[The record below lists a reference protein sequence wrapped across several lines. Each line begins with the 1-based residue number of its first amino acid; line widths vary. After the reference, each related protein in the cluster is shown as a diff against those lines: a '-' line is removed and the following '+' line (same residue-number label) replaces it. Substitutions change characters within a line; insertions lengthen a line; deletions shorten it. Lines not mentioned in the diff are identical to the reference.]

1 MPQDK
6 PLQYF
11 VVRSPFAQLLV
22 TGVKTFEFRTNAK
35 IFANKR
41 LAIAVSKFDGSEEDF
56 DKQIAYWEKQLS
68 KSFKKKP
75 AAEQDFAR
83 AEFERAC
90 DKARKLIA
98 KTNGSGKIIGEVLT
112 GDMDVF
118 DGEYGIHILEFKL
131 WQESEWLDSP
141 GGLGIRYM
149 PGVERPESN
158 APKINLSNAYK
169 STFIRILDE
178 YRNESL
184 SERDKGN
191 KFELL
196 MLRYLKTDPIYANTL
211 SEVWLWNDF
220 FAKDQFG
227 GKDVGIDLVAETTGG
242 SFWAIQCKCY
252 KADAKIDKPA
262 VDTFL
267 ATSGKTFK
275 DRDGNKVRFAFR
287 LWLDTTEQ
295 GFNREALNSLEN
307 QDPEFHRIGLLELE
321 NAMVDWERLNK
332 GSSGENAQVKKKS
345 PRDHQKEAIAKVHEY
360 FKDESHDRG
369 KLIMACGTGKTY
381 TSLCIAEK
389 ETDSKGTILFLV
401 PSIALLGQT
410 LREWT
415 ADAKQPIKPICICSD
430 SGVSKMSRKNE
441 NEGDGYSVTDLALP
455 ASTNVSTIVK
465 QLELA
470 QYKKGGMTVVFSTY
484 QSIDVIS
491 KAQKKLG
498 DKSVFDMIICDE
510 AHRTTGATLMGAEES
525 NFVKV
530 HDNNF
535 LRAKKRIY
543 MTATPRLF
551 SESSKKKAEE
561 GSVEICSMDDPK
573 LYGEEMYRIGF
584 GEAVEKQLLSDY
596 KVLVLTIDPMAMT
609 ESLQMSLANDSGEVL
624 SDDQAKLI
632 GCFNALSKITLV
644 DDHQL
649 KETDPTPMKRAVA
662 FSQNIKVSKEIRDL
676 INELED
682 SYYEALKPEAKK
694 QTVRVEA
701 MHIDGSMGAS
711 TRDELLAWLKAD
723 VEDGQCRILNN
734 VRCLS
739 EGVDVPSLDAVLFLS
754 ARDSEVDVVQS
765 VGRVMRTAPSK
776 KYGYIIIPVIVPASE
791 KAEDALNN
799 NERFKVVWKIL
810 NALRAHD
817 DRFNAMVNKIQFN
830 TRERGKSVTD
840 NRIGISDGINHGQT
854 DTENLDPA
862 KREKQKEL
870 QDQLELKFQELQ
882 GAIYAKMVEKVGS
895 RRYWEDWANDVADI
909 AKRHEDR
916 IRKLIAVD
924 GKPKVQFDKFLVALK
939 KNLNP
944 GVNEEQAI
952 EMLSQHLITK
962 PVFEALFEDYDFA
975 KNNPV
980 SRALQRVIN
989 VVESTTDDVDKRS
1002 LENFYKSVKLRAEG
1016 VESAEGKQK
1025 IIIELYD
1032 KFFKSALPKTVEKLG
1047 IVYTPVECVDFILH
1061 SVNDV
1066 LRQEFGR
1073 KLSDENVNIIDPF
1086 TGTGTFITRLIQSG
1100 LIGKKDLE
1108 RKFKKELK
1116 ANEIVLL
1123 AYYIASVNIENAY
1136 HDVMGSEEY
1145 TPFEGICLTDSFQLG
1160 EKVDQ
1165 EDCGEDIF
1173 PVNGPRARAQKRVPI
1188 QVVIGNPPYSV
1199 GQKSAND
1206 NAQNQKYPDL
1216 DARVDIKYAQ
1226 ESTATN
1232 KNSLYDSYIKAFRW
1246 ATDRLDPK
1254 NGGVIG
1260 FITNGSWIDGNAT
1273 DGFRKSLEKE
1283 FSKIFVFNLRGN
1295 QRTSGELSRKEGGKI
1310 FGSGSRTPVSIT
1322 ILVKHPIGY
1331 RQNISSTRHPERSEG
1346 SSDVSKKALDS
1357 SALPQNDVKNKA
1369 VIKYYDIGD
1378 YLSREQKLKIIH
1390 DAESITH
1397 LQMETLHPNEHGD
1410 WINQRNESF
1419 GKWTPIE
1426 PEKKFDEKSKSWF
1439 VINSN
1444 GAKTQRDSWSYGSSE
1459 ENVNLIAKTSIN
1471 YYNDT
1476 LKLIQNGSVSEP
1488 NFNTKKISWTR
1499 AVLDDLKRKKKYN
1512 FNDAEIRKALYR
1524 PFFKQKMLWYAPLVE
1539 MRYRISSLYPD
1550 CDLGNYVILVNMN
1563 SSHGVT
1569 PLITDCLPDL
1579 HSNGDA
1585 QCFPLYYYEKLD
1597 STDMFASK
1605 DKYVRKD
1612 AVSDYILKQART
1624 QYSDPK
1630 IRKEDIFYYVYG
1642 FLHCE
1647 EYRTEF
1653 AADLKK
1659 MLPRIPLVDTADE
1672 FWAFSKAGRKFA
1684 DIHLNYETAEPY
1696 RCLIVSSKSTSADL
1710 PLFGLAAGENRAFF
1724 SAEAPE
1730 TLYKVRQMRFAKKQ
1744 VKAANGKMKTEDD
1757 KTRIVYND
1765 KITIAKIPLEAY
1777 EYVVNGKSA
1786 IEWIMERYAITTDKA
1801 SGIVNDP
1808 NDWAL
1813 EHNDPKYIF
1822 NLVLRIITVSL
1833 ETMKIVK
1840 SLPKVKF

>member
-11 VVRSPFAQLLV
+11 VVRSPFAQLLL
-22 TGVKTFEFRTNAK
+22 TGVKLFEFRTNAK
-35 IFANKR
+35 TFANKR
-41 LAIAVSKFDGSEEDF
+41 LAVAVSKSTGSEDQLEADITYRGKKF
-56 DKQIAYWEKQLS
+56 EKS
-68 KSFKKKP
+68 IKHKSP
-75 AAEQDFAR
+75 AEQADARLDF
-83 AEFERAC
+83 EKSC
-90 DKARKLIA
+90 KKARNLFA
-98 KTNGSGKIIGEVLT
+98 KTNANGMIIGEVLT
-112 GDMDVF
+112 GDAGEF
-118 DGEYGIHILEFKL
+118 DGDFGVDILEFKL
-131 WQESEWLDSP
+131 WPESDWVASP
-141 GGLGIRYM
+141 GGLGLRYM
-149 PGVERPESN
+149 PGVNQPASEPM
-158 APKINLSNAYK
+158 IDFSNAYK
-169 STFIRILDE
+169 SIFTRILDK
-178 YRNESL
+178 YRAESA
-184 SERDKGN
+184 SEREKGN

-196 MLRYLKTDPIYANTL
+196 MQRYLQTDPIYANTL
-211 SEVWLWNDF
+211 SNVWLWNDF

-242 SFWAIQCKCY
+242 YFWAIQCKCY
-252 KADAKIDKPA
+252 KADAVIDKPA

-275 DRDGNKVRFAFR
+275 DREGNKVRFAYR
-287 LWLDTTEQ
+287 LWLDTTEH

-307 QDPEFHRIGLLELE
+307 QDPEFHRVGLLELE
-321 NAMVDWERLNK
+321 NAMVDWDRLDK

-360 FKDESHDRG
+360 FKDESHERG

-415 ADAKQPIKPICICSD
+415 ADAQEPIKPICICSD
-430 SGVSKMSRKNE
+430 TGVSKKVRANGE
-441 NEGDGYSVTDLALP
+441 NEGDGYSVTSLALP
-455 ASTNVSTIVK
+455 ASTDVNSIVK
-465 QLELA
+465 QLEIA
-470 QYKKGGMTVVFSTY
+470 RYKKGGMTVVFSTY

-491 KAQKKLG
+491 KAQKKIG
-498 DKSVFDMIICDE
+498 ADFQFDMIICDE
-510 AHRTTGATLMGAEES
+510 AHRTTGATVFGAEES

-530 HDNNF
+530 HNSDF

-543 MTATPRLF
+543 MTATPRLY

-561 GSVEICSMDDPK
+561 GAVEICSMDDPK

-596 KVLVLTIDPMAMT
+596 KVLVLTIDPLAMT
-609 ESLQMSLANDSGEVL
+609 ESLQLSLATQTGEIL
-624 SDDQAKLI
+624 SEDDAKLI

-644 DDHQL
+644 DDRQL
-649 KETDPTPMKRAVA
+649 KDIDPQPMKRAVA
-662 FSQNIKVSKEIRDL
+662 FSQNIKVSKEIVSQINDL
-676 INELED
+676 KD
-682 SYYEALKPEAKK
+682 SYYDALKPEAQKDS
-694 QTVRVEA
+694 VRVSA
-701 MHIDGSMGAS
+701 MHIDGGMGA
-711 TRDELLAWLKAD
+711 TQREERLAWLKAD
-723 VEDGQCRILNN
+723 IEDGECRILNN

-765 VGRVMRTAPSK
+765 VGRVMRTAPGK

-799 NERFKVVWKIL
+799 NDRFRVVWKIL

-817 DRFNAMVNKIQFN
+817 DRFNAMVNKIQFYTPRN
-830 TRERGKSVTD
+830 GKSP
-840 NRIGISDGINHGQT
+840 SDGHIGVSSGLPGS
-854 DTENLDPA
+854 DI
-862 KREKQKEL
+862 EKLPPEQQKIQREL
-870 QDQLELKFQELQ
+870 QDQIEMRFQELQ
-882 GAIYAKMVEKVGS
+882 GAIYAKMVQKVGS
-895 RRYWEDWANDVADI
+895 RRYWEDWAKDVADI

-916 IRKLIAVD
+916 IRKLISQD
-924 GKPKVQFDKFLVALK
+924 GKPKAQFEKFVAALK

-944 GVNEEQAI
+944 DVNEEQAI

-1136 HDVMGSEEY
+1136 HDVMGAEKY
-1145 TPFEGICLTDSFQLG
+1145 TPFDGICLTDSFQLG
-1160 EKVDQ
+1160 EKIDQ

-1216 DARVDIKYAQ
+1216 DARVEDFYV
-1226 ESTATN
+1226 ATSEANLN
-1232 KNSLYDSYIKAFRW
+1232 KAAYDSYIKAFRW

-1260 FITNGSWIDGNAT
+1260 FITNGSWLDSNGL
-1273 DGFRKSLEKE
+1273 DGFRKCIEKE
-1283 FSKIFVFNLRGN
+1283 FSKIYVFNLRGN

-1322 ILVKHPIGY
+1322 ILVKHPAD
-1331 RQNISSTRHPERSEG
+1331 SETAQ
-1346 SSDVSKKALDS
+1346 KKAI
-1357 SALPQNDVKNKA
+1357 
-1369 VIKYYDIGD
+1369 IKYYDIGD
-1378 YLSREQKLKIIH
+1378 YLTREDKLRIIKET
-1390 DAESITH
+1390 ESITH
-1397 LQMETLHPNEHGD
+1397 LQMEVLHPNEHGD
-1410 WINQRNESF
+1410 WINQRNAAF
-1419 GKWTPIE
+1419 GKWTQIE
-1426 PEKKFDEKSKSWF
+1426 PDKKFDVTSKSWF
-1439 VINSN
+1439 IANAVGVSS
-1444 GAKTQRDSWSYGSSE
+1444 GRDSWVYGFGKSSVA
-1459 ENVNLIAKTSIN
+1459 NNMQQMIN
-1471 YYNDT
+1471 FYNAELRKD
-1476 LKLIQNGSVSEP
+1476 KPSQDAS
-1488 NFNTKKISWTR
+1488 KISWT
-1499 AVLDDLKRKKKYN
+1499 VNLKK
-1512 FNDAEIRKALYR
+1512 DAEKGVKHQYNEDAFVEGSYR
-1524 PFFKQKMLWYAPLVE
+1524 PYCKQNLYYSRDFVERPGLWSQMFPVEKYENLV
-1539 MRYRISSLYPD
+1539 ICTSGVGSSKPYTS
-1550 CDLGNYVILVNMN
+1550 I
-1563 SSHGVT
+1563 
-1569 PLITDCLPDL
+1569 ITDKIPCYDYAEK
-1579 HSNGDA
+1579 S
-1585 QCFPLYYYEKLD
+1585 QCFPLYYYEKPDGNDLFSD
-1597 STDMFASK
+1597 
-1605 DKYVRKD
+1605 YVRKD

-1624 QYSDPK
+1624 QYNEPK
-1630 IRKEDIFYYVYG
+1630 IKKEDIFYYVYG
-1642 FLHCE
+1642 FLHSE

-1653 AADLKK
+1653 SADLKK
-1659 MLPRIPLVDTADE
+1659 MLPRIPLVDSADD
-1672 FWAFSKAGRKFA
+1672 FWAFSNAGRKLA
-1684 DIHLNYETAEPY
+1684 EIHLNYETAEPY
-1696 RCLIVSSKSTSADL
+1696 KVFIVSSKSNEADL
-1710 PLFGLAAGENRAFF
+1710 PMFSMAAESRAFF

-1744 VKAANGKMKTEDD
+1744 VKAGNGKMKTEDD

-1765 KITIAKIPLEAY
+1765 KITVANIPLEAY

-1786 IEWIMERYAITTDKA
+1786 IEWIMERYAVTTDKA
-1801 SGIVNDP
+1801 SCITNDP
-1808 NDWAL
+1808 NDWAI
-1813 EHNDPKYIF
+1813 EHDDPKYIF
-1822 NLVLRIITVSL
+1822 NLLLRIITVSL
-1833 ETMKIVK
+1833 ETMKIVNG
-1840 SLPKVKF
+1840 LPKLKF

>member
-11 VVRSPFAQLLV
+11 VVRSPFIELLL

-35 IFANKR
+35 TFANKR
-41 LAIAVSKFDGSEEDF
+41 LALAVSKSAGSESDLES
-56 DKQIAYWEKQLS
+56 QIAYWEKQLN
-68 KSFKKKP
+68 KAIKKKP
-75 AAEQDFAR
+75 ASEQETAR
-83 AEFERAC
+83 KEFEAAC
-90 DKARKLIA
+90 NKARKLFA

-118 DGEYGIHILEFKL
+118 DGDYGVHVIEFKL
-131 WQESEWLDSP
+131 WPESEWLNSP

-149 PGVERPESN
+149 PGSEYQALHE
-158 APKINLSNAYK
+158 PKMDFSGAYK
-169 STFIRILDE
+169 STFTRILDK
-178 YRNESL
+178 YRAESVT
-184 SERDKGN
+184 EREKGN

-196 MLRYLKTDPIYANTL
+196 MKRYLQTDPIYASSLTN
-211 SEVWLWNDF
+211 VWLWNEF

-227 GKDVGIDLVAETTGG
+227 GKDVGIDLVAETTAG
-242 SFWAIQCKCY
+242 SYWAIQCKCY

-267 ATSGKTFK
+267 ATSGKTFHDK
-275 DRDGNKVRFAFR
+275 DGNKVHFAFR

-307 QDPEFHRIGLLELE
+307 QDPEFHRVGLLELE
-321 NAMVDWERLNK
+321 NAMVDWERLDK
-332 GSSGENAQVKKKS
+332 GASGEKAQVKKKA

-360 FKDESHDRG
+360 FKDESHERG

-389 ETDSKGTILFLV
+389 ETNGKGTILFLV

-415 ADAKQPIKPICICSD
+415 ADASDPIKPICICSD
-430 SGVSKMSRKNE
+430 TGVSKSVRKNE

-455 ASTNVSTIVK
+455 ASTNVASIVK
-465 QLELA
+465 QLEIA
-470 QYKKGGMTVVFSTY
+470 KYKKGGMTVVFSTY

-491 KAQKKLG
+491 KAQKKMG
-498 DKSVFDMIICDE
+498 EQFVFDMIICDE
-510 AHRTTGATLMGAEES
+510 AHRTTGATLLGAEAS

-530 HDNNF
+530 HDNKF
-535 LRAKKRIY
+535 LRAKKRMY

-561 GSVEICSMDDPK
+561 GSVEICSMDDPE
-573 LYGEEMYRIGF
+573 LYGDEMYRIGF

-609 ESLQMSLANDSGEVL
+609 ESLQLSLATDSGEVL
-624 SDDQAKLI
+624 SDDEAKLI

-649 KETDPTPMKRAVA
+649 RETDPQPMKRAVA
-662 FSQNIKVSKEIRDL
+662 FSQNIKISKEVTTL
-676 INELED
+676 INDLED
-682 SYYEALKPEAKK
+682 SYYEALKPEAQK
-694 QTVRVEA
+694 QTVRAKA
-701 MHIDGSMGAS
+701 MHIDGGMGAS
-711 TRDELLAWLKAD
+711 ARDERLAWLKAD
-723 VEDGQCRILNN
+723 IEDGECRILNN

-765 VGRVMRTAPSK
+765 VGRVMRTAPGK

-830 TRERGKSVTD
+830 TPQKGKSLTGGRV
-840 NRIGISDGINHGQT
+840 GISDGLNHGQT
-854 DTENLDPA
+854 GTEKIDPA

-895 RRYWEDWANDVADI
+895 RRYWEDWAKDVADI

-916 IRKLIAVD
+916 IRRLIAQD
-924 GKPKVQFDKFLVALK
+924 GAPKKQFDKFLTALK

-944 GVNEEQAI
+944 SVNEEQAI
-952 EMLSQHLITK
+952 EMLSQHLITR

-989 VVESTTDDVDKRS
+989 AVESTTDDVDKSS
-1002 LENFYKSVKLRAEG
+1002 LEKFYNSVKLRAEG

-1061 SVNDV
+1061 SVDDV
-1066 LRQEFGR
+1066 LRQEFNR
-1073 KLSDENVNIIDPF
+1073 KLTDENVNIIDPF
-1086 TGTGTFITRLIQSG
+1086 AGTGTFMTRLIQSG
-1100 LIGKKDLE
+1100 LINKKDLE

-1116 ANEIVLL
+1116 TNEIVLL

-1136 HDVMGSEEY
+1136 HDVMGASEY
-1145 TPFEGICLTDSFQLG
+1145 TPFEGICLTDSFQLS
-1160 EKVDQ
+1160 EKSHQ
-1165 EDCGEDIF
+1165 EDFGEDIF
-1173 PVNGPRARAQKRVPI
+1173 PVNGPRARAQKKVPI

-1216 DARVDIKYAQ
+1216 DKRIEDLYV
-1226 ESTATN
+1226 ATSEANLN
-1232 KNSLYDSYIKAFRW
+1232 KAAYDSYIKAFRW

-1260 FITNGSWIDGNAT
+1260 FITNGSWLDSNGL
-1273 DGFRKSLEKE
+1273 DGFRKCIEKE

-1322 ILVKHPIGY
+1322 ILVKHPTGADAE
-1331 RQNISSTRHPERSEG
+1331 Q
-1346 SSDVSKKALDS
+1346 K
-1357 SALPQNDVKNKA
+1357 KA

-1378 YLSREQKLKIIH
+1378 YLSREDKLRIIKE
-1390 DAESITH
+1390 AESITH
-1397 LQMETLHPNEHGD
+1397 LQMEVLHPNEHGD
-1410 WINQRNESF
+1410 WINQRNAAF
-1419 GKWTPIE
+1419 GKWTQIE
-1426 PEKKFDEKSKSWF
+1426 PEKNKNSFFNKSSSGLATSRDAWCYNMSKLKVKKNIDASIGF
-1439 VINSN
+1439 YNSQVDDYLAALKKN
-1444 GAKTQRDSWSYGSSE
+1444 PSIKATDFISYDS
-1459 ENVNLIAKTSIN
+1459 KR
-1471 YYNDT
+1471 
-1476 LKLIQNGSVSEP
+1476 
-1488 NFNTKKISWTR
+1488 ISWDR
-1499 AVLDDLKRKKKYN
+1499 QQKKDVEKGKKYKVL
-1512 FNDAEIRKALYR
+1512 EGGLREGLYR
-1524 PFFKQKMLWYAPLVE
+1524 PFVKENVYFDRQFNNCVYQLPSIFLQEKNDN
-1539 MRYRISSLYPD
+1539 R
-1550 CDLGNYVILVNMN
+1550 VII
-1563 SSHGVT
+1563 VT
-1569 PLITDCLPDL
+1569 GGGASKPFSTLITDTLPNY
-1579 HSNGDA
+1579 HSLDTD
-1585 QCFPLYYYEKLD
+1585 QCFPLFYYEEYGSSKLD
-1597 STDMFASK
+1597 LFASEDRLVKK
-1605 DKYVRKD
+1605 DGI
-1612 AVSDYILKQART
+1612 SDFILKKART
-1624 QYSDPK
+1624 QYDEPK

-1642 FLHCE
+1642 FLHSE

-1653 AADLKK
+1653 STDLKK
-1659 MLPRIPLVDTADE
+1659 MLPRIPLVDSVND
-1672 FWAFSKAGRKFA
+1672 FWSFSKAGRKLA
-1684 DIHLNYETAEPY
+1684 EIHLNYETAEPY
-1696 RCLIVSSKSTSADL
+1696 KALIVSASQVASELPMFSGIAADIKG
-1710 PLFGLAAGENRAFF
+1710 FY
-1724 SAEAPE
+1724 SAEDPK
-1730 TLYKVRQMRFAKKQ
+1730 TLYRVRQMRFAKKSGYDSKG
-1744 VKAANGKMKTEDD
+1744 KAKNIDD
-1757 KTRIVYND
+1757 KTRIIYND
-1765 KITIAKIPLEAY
+1765 KIAIAKIPEEAY

-1786 IEWIMERYAITTDKA
+1786 IEWVMERYAVTTDKA

-1813 EHNDPKYIF
+1813 EHNDPEYIF

-1840 SLPKVKF
+1840 GLPKLKF

>member
-6 PLQYF
+6 PLQ
-11 VVRSPFAQLLV
+11 
-22 TGVKTFEFRTNAK
+22 
-35 IFANKR
+35 NK
-41 LAIAVSKFDGSEEDF
+41 S
-56 DKQIAYWEKQLS
+56 
-68 KSFKKKP
+68 SF
-75 AAEQDFAR
+75 
-83 AEFERAC
+83 
-90 DKARKLIA
+90 
-98 KTNGSGKIIGEVLT
+98 T
-112 GDMDVF
+112 
-118 DGEYGIHILEFKL
+118 
-131 WQESEWLDSP
+131 
-141 GGLGIRYM
+141 
-149 PGVERPESN
+149 
-158 APKINLSNAYK
+158 
-169 STFIRILDE
+169 RILDK
-178 YRNESL
+178 YRDESI
-184 SERDKGN
+184 SQRDKGN

-275 DRDGNKVRFAFR
+275 DRDGNKVHFAFR
-287 LWLDTTEQ
+287 LWIDTTEH

-321 NAMVDWERLNK
+321 NAMVDWERLDK
-332 GSSGENAQVKKKS
+332 GSCGENAQVKKKS

-360 FKDESHDRG
+360 FKDETHDRG

-389 ETDSKGTILFLV
+389 ETDSRGTILFLV

-415 ADAKQPIKPICICSD
+415 ADSKEPIKPICICSD

-441 NEGDGYSVTDLALP
+441 SEGDGYSVTDLALP
-455 ASTNVSTIVK
+455 ASTNVPTIVK

-470 QYKKGGMTVVFSTY
+470 KYKKGGMTVVFSTY
-484 QSIDVIS
+484 QSIEVIS
-491 KAQKKLG
+491 KAQKKMG
-498 DKSVFDMIICDE
+498 IVFDMIICDE
-510 AHRTTGATLMGAEES
+510 AHRTTGATFADAEES

-535 LRAKKRIY
+535 LQAKKRMY
-543 MTATPRLF
+543 MTATPRLY

-561 GSVEICSMDDPK
+561 GAVEICSMDDPK

-609 ESLQMSLANDSGEVL
+609 ESLQPSLATDSGEVL

-649 KETDPTPMKRAVA
+649 KETDAVA
-662 FSQNIKVSKEIRDL
+662 FSQNIKVSKEIVDL
-676 INELED
+676 INKLKD
-682 SYYEALKPEAKK
+682 SYYEALKPEARK
-694 QTVRVEA
+694 QTVCVEA
-701 MHIDGSMGAS
+701 KHIDGGMGAS
-711 TRDELLAWLKAD
+711 SRDELLSWLKAD
-723 VEDGQCRILNN
+723 IDDGDCRILNN

-765 VGRVMRTAPSK
+765 VGRVMRTAPGK

-830 TRERGKSVTD
+830 KPGTGNNPTGGHV
-840 NRIGISDGINHGQT
+840 GISDGINHGLT

-862 KREKQKEL
+862 KRDERKKIT
-870 QDQLELKFQELQ
+870 DQLELKFQELQ

-895 RRYWEDWANDVADI
+895 RRYWEDWAKDVADI

-1199 GQKSAND
+1199 GQKSGND
-1206 NAQNQKYPDL
+1206 DAQNQKYPDL
-1216 DARVDIKYAQ
+1216 DARVERFYAQ
-1226 ESTATN
+1226 GSSATSV
-1232 KNSLYDSYIKAFRW
+1232 KALYDSYIKAFRW

-1260 FITNGSWIDGNAT
+1260 FITNGGWIDSKGM
-1273 DGFRKSLEKE
+1273 DVFRKSLESE
-1283 FSKIFVFNLRGN
+1283 FSKIYVYNLRGD
-1295 QRTSGELSRKEGGKI
+1295 QRTKGELSRKEGGKI
-1310 FGSGSRTPVSIT
+1310 FGSGSRTPAAIT
-1322 ILVKHPIGY
+1322 ILVKHPA
-1331 RQNISSTRHPERSEG
+1331 SKFPDPAEG
-1346 SSDVSKKALDS
+1346 NSH
-1357 SALPQNDVKNKA
+1357 KA

-1378 YLSREQKLKIIH
+1378 YLTREQKLKIIQET
-1390 DAESITH
+1390 ESISH
-1397 LQMETLHPNEHGD
+1397 LEMTVLHPNEHGD

-1426 PEKKFDEKSKSWF
+1426 PEKKFDIGSKSWF
-1439 VINSN
+1439 LTNSLGLATGRDAWAYNFSLNVLKYNVNKMQNAYNSEVRRYKNESPNSN
-1444 GAKTQRDSWSYGSSE
+1444 KIDSWVDSNPAHIAWNRNLKQLLEKMRFMDIPSNVYYESS
-1459 ENVNLIAKTSIN
+1459 
-1471 YYNDT
+1471 
-1476 LKLIQNGSVSEP
+1476 
-1488 NFNTKKISWTR
+1488 
-1499 AVLDDLKRKKKYN
+1499 
-1512 FNDAEIRKALYR
+1512 YR
-1524 PFFKQKMLWYAPLVE
+1524 PFCKQNLCFNKDFNAMLYMLP
-1539 MRYRISSLYPD
+1539 RLYPIANSEN
-1550 CDLGNYVILVNMN
+1550 LVICVHNPGGKTDSM
-1563 SSHGVT
+1563 
-1569 PLITDCLPDL
+1569 PIITKNIMDL
-1579 HSNGDA
+1579 HYNGDS
-1585 QCFPLYYYEKLD
+1585 QGFPLFYYEKLEA
-1597 STDMFASK
+1597 TDMFASN

-1612 AVSDYILKQART
+1612 AVSDYILRQART

-1642 FLHCE
+1642 FLHSE

-1659 MLPRIPLVDTADE
+1659 MLPRIPLVDTTDD
-1672 FWAFSKAGRKFA
+1672 FWAFSKAGRKLA
-1684 DIHLNYETAEPY
+1684 EIHLNYETAEPY
-1696 RCLIVSSKSTSADL
+1696 RCLLVSSKSTSADL
-1710 PLFGLAAGENRAFF
+1710 PLFGMAAGENRAFF

-1730 TLYKVRQMRFAKKQ
+1730 TLFKVRQMRFAKMQ
-1744 VKAANGKMKTEDD
+1744 VKASNGKLKTEDD

-1765 KITIAKIPLEAY
+1765 KITVAKIPLEAY

-1786 IEWIMERYAITTDKA
+1786 IEWIMERYAVTTDKA

>member
-6 PLQYF
+6 PLQ
-11 VVRSPFAQLLV
+11 
-22 TGVKTFEFRTNAK
+22 
-35 IFANKR
+35 NK
-41 LAIAVSKFDGSEEDF
+41 
-56 DKQIAYWEKQLS
+56 LS
-68 KSFKKKP
+68 F
-75 AAEQDFAR
+75 
-83 AEFERAC
+83 
-90 DKARKLIA
+90 
-98 KTNGSGKIIGEVLT
+98 T
-112 GDMDVF
+112 
-118 DGEYGIHILEFKL
+118 
-131 WQESEWLDSP
+131 
-141 GGLGIRYM
+141 
-149 PGVERPESN
+149 
-158 APKINLSNAYK
+158 
-169 STFIRILDE
+169 RILDK
-178 YRNESL
+178 YRDESV
-184 SERDKGN
+184 SQRDKGN

-196 MLRYLKTDPIYANTL
+196 MLRYLKTDPIYASTL
-211 SEVWLWNDF
+211 SEVWLWDDF

-275 DRDGNKVRFAFR
+275 DKDGNKVHFAFR
-287 LWLDTTEQ
+287 LWLDTTEH

-307 QDPEFHRIGLLELE
+307 QDPEFHRVGLLELE
-321 NAMVDWERLNK
+321 NAMVDWDRLDK
-332 GSSGENAQVKKKS
+332 GSYGENAQVKKKS

-360 FKDESHDRG
+360 FKDDSHDRG

-415 ADAKQPIKPICICSD
+415 ADAKEPIKPICICSD
-430 SGVSKMSRKNE
+430 SGVSKMSRKND

-455 ASTNVSTIVK
+455 ASTNVPTIIK

-470 QYKKGGMTVVFSTY
+470 KYKKGGMTVVFSTY
-484 QSIDVIS
+484 QSIEVIS
-491 KAQKKLG
+491 KAQKKMG
-498 DKSVFDMIICDE
+498 VVFDMIICDE
-510 AHRTTGATLMGAEES
+510 AHRTTGATFAGTEES

-535 LRAKKRIY
+535 LQAKKRMY

-609 ESLQMSLANDSGEVL
+609 ESLQLSLATDSGEML
-624 SDDQAKLI
+624 SDDEAKLI

-649 KETDPTPMKRAVA
+649 KETDPQPMKRAVA
-662 FSQNIKVSKEIRDL
+662 FSQNIKISKEIVDI
-676 INELED
+676 INKLKE
-682 SYYEALKPEAKK
+682 SYYEALKPEAQK

-701 MHIDGSMGAS
+701 KHIDGGMGAS
-711 TRDELLAWLKAD
+711 SRDELLSWLKAD
-723 VEDGQCRILNN
+723 IDDGDCRILNN

-765 VGRVMRTAPSK
+765 VGRVMRTAPGK

-830 TRERGKSVTD
+830 TREPGKSLTGGRV
-840 NRIGISDGINHGQT
+840 GISDGINHGQT

-862 KREKQKEL
+862 KRVKQKEI

-895 RRYWEDWANDVADI
+895 RRYWEDWAKDVADI

-924 GKPKVQFDKFLVALK
+924 GKPKKQFDKFLTALK

-944 GVNEEQAI
+944 GVDAEQAI

-980 SRALQRVIN
+980 SRALQRVIDA
-989 VVESTTDDVDKRS
+989 VESTTEDVDKRS

-1047 IVYTPVECVDFILH
+1047 IVYTPVECVDFIIH

-1160 EKVDQ
+1160 EKIDQ

-1216 DARVDIKYAQ
+1216 DKRIEDYYV
-1226 ESTATN
+1226 ATSEANLN
-1232 KNSLYDSYIKAFRW
+1232 KAAYDSYIKAFRW
-1246 ATDRLDPK
+1246 ATDRIDPK

-1260 FITNGSWIDGNAT
+1260 FITNGSWLDSNGL
-1273 DGFRKSLEKE
+1273 DGFRKCIEKE
-1283 FSKIFVFNLRGN
+1283 FSKIYVFNLRGN

-1322 ILVKHPIGY
+1322 ILVKQPAGKETA
-1331 RQNISSTRHPERSEG
+1331 QE
-1346 SSDVSKKALDS
+1346 KAI
-1357 SALPQNDVKNKA
+1357 V
-1369 VIKYYDIGD
+1369 KYYDIGD
-1378 YLSREQKLKIIH
+1378 YLTREDKLRIIKET
-1390 DAESITH
+1390 ESITH
-1397 LQMETLHPNEHGD
+1397 LQMEVLHPNEHGD
-1410 WINQRNESF
+1410 WINQRNAAF
-1419 GKWTPIE
+1419 GKWAPIE
-1426 PEKKFDEKSKSWF
+1426 PEKKFDVTSKSWF
-1439 VINSN
+1439 NANAI
-1444 GAKTQRDSWSYGSSE
+1444 GASTNRDAWVYGFS
-1459 ENVNLIAKTSIN
+1459 K
-1471 YYNDT
+1471 DH
-1476 LKLIQNGSVSEP
+1476 VSE
-1488 NFNTKKISWTR
+1488 NMQKMIRFYNSETKKLSEGEIKEVSLAPSRISWTR
-1499 AVLDDLKRKKKYN
+1499 ALKK
-1512 FNDAEIRKALYR
+1512 DAEKNIKHYFDETTFVESCYR
-1524 PFFKQKMLWYAPLVE
+1524 PYCKENLYYHRPFIESPGLWSQLFPTPESENLVICSQAPGGKQEWM
-1539 MRYRISSLYPD
+1539 
-1550 CDLGNYVILVNMN
+1550 
-1563 SSHGVT
+1563 
-1569 PLITDCLPDL
+1569 PLIANIIPNL
-1579 HSNGDA
+1579 HFNGDT
-1585 QCFPLYYYEKLD
+1585 QCFPLYYYEEPKINDL
-1597 STDMFASK
+1597 FASK

-1612 AVSDYILKQART
+1612 AVSDYILKQARS
-1624 QYSDPK
+1624 QYSDSK
-1630 IRKEDIFYYVYG
+1630 IKKEDIFYYVYG
-1642 FLHCE
+1642 FLHSQD
-1647 EYRTEF
+1647 YRTAF

-1659 MLPRIPLVDTADE
+1659 MLPRIPLVDTAED
-1672 FWAFSKAGRKFA
+1672 FWAFSKAGRKLA
-1684 DIHLNYETAEPY
+1684 EIHLNYEQAEPY

-1710 PLFGLAAGENRAFF
+1710 PLFGIAAGENRAFF

-1786 IEWIMERYAITTDKA
+1786 IEWIMERYAVTTDKA
-1801 SGIVNDP
+1801 SGITNNP
-1808 NDWAL
+1808 NDWAI

-1822 NLVLRIITVSL
+1822 NLLLRIITVSL

-1840 SLPKVKF
+1840 ELPKMKF

>member
-11 VVRSPFAQLLV
+11 VVRSPFAQLIV

-35 IFANKR
+35 TFANKR
-41 LAIAVSKFDGSEEDF
+41 LAVAISQYTATDNDLESQFG
-56 DKQIAYWEKQLS
+56 YWQKQLT
-68 KSFKKKP
+68 KSIKKQS
-75 AAEQDFAR
+75 ASEQDVAQEAFQK
-83 AEFERAC
+83 AC
-90 DKARKLIA
+90 RKAKTLFG
-98 KTNGSGKIIGEVLT
+98 KTNGSGMIIGEVET
-112 GDMDVF
+112 GDATEF
-118 DGEYGIHILEFKL
+118 DGDFGVHILNFKL
-131 WQESEWLDSP
+131 WPESEWIKSP

-149 PGVERPESN
+149 PGVEHETSEI
-158 APKINLSNAYK
+158 KMDYSNAYK
-169 STFIRILDE
+169 STFTRILDK
-178 YRNESL
+178 YRQDSL
-184 SERDKGN
+184 SQKQKGY

-196 MLRYLKTDPIYANTL
+196 MQRYLQTDPIFASSL
-211 SEVWLWNDF
+211 SNVWLWEEF

-242 SFWAIQCKCY
+242 NYWAIQCKCY
-252 KADAKIDKPA
+252 KADAIIDKPA

-275 DRDGNKVRFAFR
+275 DKDGNKVHFAYR
-287 LWLDTTEQ
+287 LWLDTTEH

-307 QDPEFHRIGLLELE
+307 QDPEFHRVGLLELE
-321 NAMVDWERLNK
+321 NAMVDWDRLDK
-332 GSSGENAQVKKKS
+332 GSSGENAQVQKKK

-360 FKDESHDRG
+360 FKDERHERG

-389 ETDSKGTILFLV
+389 ETDNKGTILFLV

-415 ADAKQPIKPICICSD
+415 ADATKPIKPICICSD
-430 SGVSKMSRKNE
+430 TGVSKKVHMSGE
-441 NEGDGYSVTDLALP
+441 NEGDGYSVTSLALP
-455 ASTNVSTIVK
+455 ASTDVNSIVK
-465 QLELA
+465 QLEIA
-470 QYKKGGMTVVFSTY
+470 RYKKGGMTVVFSTY

-491 KAQKKLG
+491 KAQKKMG
-498 DKSVFDMIICDE
+498 ANFQFDIIVCDE
-510 AHRTTGATLMGAEES
+510 AHRTTGATVLGTEAS

-530 HDNNF
+530 HDSNF

-543 MTATPRLF
+543 MTATPRLY

-561 GSVEICSMDDPK
+561 GSIEICSMDDPK

-584 GEAVEKQLLSDY
+584 GDAVNKELLSDY
-596 KVLVLTIDPMAMT
+596 KVLVLTIDPLAMS
-609 ESLQMSLANDSGEVL
+609 ESLQLSLATKTGEML
-624 SDDQAKLI
+624 TDDEAKLI

-644 DDHQL
+644 DDRQL
-649 KETDPTPMKRAVA
+649 KDTDPQPMKRAVA
-662 FSQNIKVSKEIRDL
+662 FSQNIKVSKEIVSQ
-676 INELED
+676 INELKD
-682 SYYEALKPEAKK
+682 SYYEALKPEAQK
-694 QTVRVEA
+694 QTVRVSA
-701 MHIDGSMGAS
+701 MHIDGSMGA
-711 TRDELLAWLKAD
+711 TQREERLAWLKAD
-723 VEDGQCRILNN
+723 IEDGECRILNN

-765 VGRVMRTAPSK
+765 VGRVMRTAPGK
-776 KYGYIIIPVIVPASE
+776 KYGYIIIPVIVPSNE
-791 KAEDALNN
+791 KPEEALNN

-830 TRERGKSVTD
+830 TPQKGKSRTD
-840 NRIGISDGINHGQT
+840 NHIGVSSGLPGSDV
-854 DTENLDPA
+854 ENLSPEQR
-862 KREKQKEL
+862 KVQQEL
-870 QDQLELKFQELQ
+870 QDQIEMRFQELQ

-895 RRYWEDWANDVADI
+895 RRYWEDWAKDVADI

-916 IRKLIAVD
+916 IRRLIAVD
-924 GKPKVQFDKFLVALK
+924 GNPKKQFDKFLTALK

-989 VVESTTDDVDKRS
+989 AVESTTDDVDKSS
-1002 LENFYKSVKLRAEG
+1002 LEKFYQSVKLRAEG

-1061 SVNDV
+1061 SVDDV
-1066 LRQEFGR
+1066 LKQEFGR
-1073 KLSDENVNIIDPF
+1073 RLTDENVNIIDPF
-1086 TGTGTFITRLIQSG
+1086 AGTGTFMTRLIQSG
-1100 LIGKKDLE
+1100 LINKKDLE

-1116 ANEIVLL
+1116 TNEIVLL

-1136 HDVMGSEEY
+1136 HDVMGACDY

-1160 EKVDQ
+1160 EKSHQ
-1165 EDCGEDIF
+1165 EDFGEDIF
-1173 PVNGPRARAQKRVPI
+1173 PVNGPRARAQKKVPI

-1216 DARVDIKYAQ
+1216 DARVEDFYV
-1226 ESTATN
+1226 ATSEANLN
-1232 KNSLYDSYIKAFRW
+1232 KAAYDSYIKAFRW
-1246 ATDRLDPK
+1246 ATDRIDPQ

-1260 FITNGSWIDGNAT
+1260 FITNGSWLDSNGL
-1273 DGFRKSLEKE
+1273 DGFRKCIEKE
-1283 FSKIFVFNLRGN
+1283 FSKIYVFNLRGN

-1322 ILVKHPIGY
+1322 ILVKQPTGKEAA
-1331 RQNISSTRHPERSEG
+1331 QE
-1346 SSDVSKKALDS
+1346 KAI
-1357 SALPQNDVKNKA
+1357 VK
-1369 VIKYYDIGD
+1369 YFDIGD
-1378 YLSREQKLKIIH
+1378 YLTREDKLRIIKET
-1390 DAESITH
+1390 ESITH
-1397 LQMETLHPNEHGD
+1397 LQMEVLHPNEHGD
-1410 WINQRNESF
+1410 WINQRNAAF

-1439 VINSN
+1439 VTNAVGIAT
-1444 GAKTQRDSWSYGSSE
+1444 GRDSWVYGFSK
-1459 ENVNLIAKTSIN
+1459 ENVSDNMQKMIHF
-1471 YYNDT
+1471 YN
-1476 LKLIQNGSVSEP
+1476 SE
-1488 NFNTKKISWTR
+1488 TKKLCSGEINELSLAPSHISWTR
-1499 AVLDDLKRKKKYN
+1499 ALKK
-1512 FNDAEIRKALYR
+1512 DAEKNIKHKFDETTFVECCYR
-1524 PFFKQKMLWYAPLVE
+1524 PYCKQNLYYHRPFIESPGIWSQLFPTSEIDNLVIC
-1539 MRYRISSLYPD
+1539 ISCEGSNNNLS
-1550 CDLGNYVILVNMN
+1550 VF
-1563 SSHGVT
+1563 
-1569 PLITDCLPDL
+1569 ITNG
-1579 HSNGDA
+1579 HSDYHSVGDSKI
-1585 QCFPLYYYEKLD
+1585 FPLYYYEEPKKTGQ
-1597 STDMFASK
+1597 TDIFASS
-1605 DKYVRKD
+1605 DKYIRKD

-1624 QYSDPK
+1624 QYSEPK
-1630 IRKEDIFYYVYG
+1630 IKKEDIFYYVYG

-1647 EYRTEF
+1647 DYRTEF
-1653 AADLKK
+1653 SADLKK
-1659 MLPRIPLVDTADE
+1659 MLPRIPLVNTADD
-1672 FWAFSKAGRKFA
+1672 FWAFSKAGRKLA
-1684 DIHLNYETAEPY
+1684 DIHLNYEQAEPY
-1696 RCLIVSSKSTSADL
+1696 KALIVSSKSTSADL
-1710 PLFGLAAGENRAFF
+1710 PLFGMVADEGRAFY

-1730 TLYKVRQMRFAKKQ
+1730 ILYKVRQMRFAKKQ
-1744 VKAANGKMKTEDD
+1744 VKASNGKLKTEDD

-1765 KITIAKIPLEAY
+1765 KITVANIPPEAY

-1786 IEWIMERYAITTDKA
+1786 IEWIMERYAVTTDKA

-1840 SLPKVKF
+1840 NLPKVKF

>member
-1 MPQDK
+1 MQQDK

-11 VVRSPFAQLLV
+11 VVRSPFVELLL

-35 IFANKR
+35 TFANKR
-41 LAIAVSKFDGSEEDF
+41 LALAVSKTAGTETDLES
-56 DKQIAYWEKQLS
+56 QIIYWEKQLN
-68 KSFKKKP
+68 KSIKKKP
-75 AAEQDFAR
+75 ASDQDAAR
-83 AEFERAC
+83 NEFEGAC
-90 DKARKLIA
+90 KKARKLFT

-118 DGEYGIHILEFKL
+118 DGEYGAHIIEFKL
-131 WQESEWLDSP
+131 WPESEWLNSP
-141 GGLGIRYM
+141 GGLGLRYM
-149 PGVERPESN
+149 PGSEHLEQN
-158 APKINLSNAYK
+158 EPKMDFKGAYK
-169 STFIRILDE
+169 STFTRILDK
-178 YRNESL
+178 YRAESA
-184 SERDKGN
+184 SEREKGN
-191 KFELL
+191 QFELL
-196 MLRYLKTDPIYANTL
+196 MKRYLQTDPIYANGLTN
-211 SEVWLWNDF
+211 VWLWNEF

-242 SFWAIQCKCY
+242 SYWAIQCKCY

-267 ATSGKTFK
+267 ATSGKTFHDK
-275 DRDGNKVRFAFR
+275 DGNKVRFAFR

-295 GFNREALNSLEN
+295 GFNREALNSLAN
-307 QDPEFHRIGLLELE
+307 QDPEFHRVGLLELE
-321 NAMVDWERLNK
+321 NAMVDWDRLDK
-332 GSSGENAQVKKKS
+332 GASGENAQVKKKT

-360 FKDESHDRG
+360 FKDETHERG

-389 ETDSKGTILFLV
+389 ETESKGTILFLV
-401 PSIALLGQT
+401 PSVALLGQT

-415 ADAKQPIKPICICSD
+415 ADATDPIKPICICSD
-430 SGVSKMSRKNE
+430 SGVSKTAYKNE
-441 NEGDGYSVTDLALP
+441 NEGDGYSITDLALP
-455 ASTNVSTIVK
+455 ASTNVSTII
-465 QLELA
+465 QPLEVA
-470 QYKKGGMTVVFSTY
+470 KYKKGGMTVVFSTY

-491 KAQKKLG
+491 KAQKKMG
-498 DKSVFDMIICDE
+498 EQFVFDMIICDE
-510 AHRTTGATLMGAEES
+510 AHRTTGATQLGAEAS

-530 HDNNF
+530 HDNKF
-535 LRAKKRIY
+535 LRAKKRMY

-561 GSVEICSMDDPK
+561 GSVEICSLDDVK
-573 LYGEEMYRIGF
+573 LYGDEMYRIGF

-596 KVLVLTIDPMAMT
+596 KVLVLTIDPLAMT
-609 ESLQMSLANDSGEVL
+609 DSLQRSLATDSGEVL
-624 SDDQAKLI
+624 SDDEAKLI

-649 KETDPTPMKRAVA
+649 KETDPQPMKRAVA
-662 FSQNIKVSKEIRDL
+662 FSQNIKISKEVTTL
-676 INELED
+676 INDLEN
-682 SYYEALKPEAKK
+682 SYYEALKPEAQK
-694 QTVRVEA
+694 QTVRAKA
-701 MHIDGSMGAS
+701 MHIDGGMGAS
-711 TRDELLAWLKAD
+711 ARDERLAWLK
-723 VEDGQCRILNN
+723 VEIDDGECRILNN

-765 VGRVMRTAPSK
+765 VGRVMRTAPGK

-830 TRERGKSVTD
+830 TPQKGKSLTGGRV
-840 NRIGISDGINHGQT
+840 GISDGINHGQT
-854 DTENLDPA
+854 GTENIDPA
-862 KREKQKEL
+862 KRDKQREL

-895 RRYWEDWANDVADI
+895 RRYWEDWAKDVADI

-924 GKPKVQFDKFLVALK
+924 GNPKKQFDKFLTALR

-952 EMLSQHLITK
+952 EMLSQHLITR

-989 VVESTTDDVDKRS
+989 AVESTTDDVDKTS
-1002 LENFYKSVKLRAEG
+1002 LEKFYQSVKLRAEG

-1061 SVNDV
+1061 SVDDV
-1066 LRQEFGR
+1066 LRQEFNR
-1073 KLSDENVNIIDPF
+1073 KLTDENVNIIDPF
-1086 TGTGTFITRLIQSG
+1086 AGTGTFMTRLIQSG
-1100 LIGKKDLE
+1100 LINKKDLE

-1116 ANEIVLL
+1116 TNEIVLL

-1136 HDVMGSEEY
+1136 HDVMGASEY

-1160 EKVDQ
+1160 EKSHQ
-1165 EDCGEDIF
+1165 EDFGEDIF
-1173 PVNGPRARAQKRVPI
+1173 PVNGPRAKAQKKVPI

-1216 DARVDIKYAQ
+1216 DARIEDFYV
-1226 ESTATN
+1226 ATSEANLN
-1232 KNSLYDSYIKAFRW
+1232 KAAYDSYIKAFRW
-1246 ATDRLDPK
+1246 ATDRIDPK

-1260 FITNGSWIDGNAT
+1260 FITNGSWLDSNGL
-1273 DGFRKSLEKE
+1273 DGFRKCIEKE
-1283 FSKIFVFNLRGN
+1283 FSKIYVFNLRGN

-1322 ILVKHPIGY
+1322 ILVKQPAGKETA
-1331 RQNISSTRHPERSEG
+1331 QE
-1346 SSDVSKKALDS
+1346 KAI
-1357 SALPQNDVKNKA
+1357 V
-1369 VIKYYDIGD
+1369 KYYDIGD
-1378 YLSREQKLKIIH
+1378 YLTREDKLRIIKET
-1390 DAESITH
+1390 ESITH
-1397 LQMETLHPNEHGD
+1397 LQMEVLHPNEHGD
-1410 WINQRNESF
+1410 WINQRNAAF
-1419 GKWTPIE
+1419 GKWAPIE
-1426 PEKKFDEKSKSWF
+1426 PEKKFDVTSKSWF
-1439 VINSN
+1439 NANAI
-1444 GAKTQRDSWSYGSSE
+1444 GASTNRDAWVYGFS
-1459 ENVNLIAKTSIN
+1459 K
-1471 YYNDT
+1471 DH
-1476 LKLIQNGSVSEP
+1476 VSE
-1488 NFNTKKISWTR
+1488 NMQKMICFYNSETTKLKNGEIKHPSLSATHISWT
-1499 AVLDDLKRKKKYN
+1499 VNLKK
-1512 FNDAEIRKALYR
+1512 DAEKGILHKFDSTTFVESCYR
-1524 PFFKQKMLWYAPLVE
+1524 PYCKEILYYNKAFIERPGLWSQLFPTPESENLVICSQAPGGKQEWM
-1539 MRYRISSLYPD
+1539 
-1550 CDLGNYVILVNMN
+1550 
-1563 SSHGVT
+1563 
-1569 PLITDCLPDL
+1569 PLIANIIPNL
-1579 HSNGDA
+1579 HFNGDT
-1585 QCFPLYYYEKLD
+1585 QCFPLYYYEKPDGNDL
-1597 STDMFASK
+1597 FGG
-1605 DKYVRKD
+1605 YVRKD

-1624 QYSDPK
+1624 QYSEPK
-1630 IRKEDIFYYVYG
+1630 IKKEDIFYYVYG
-1642 FLHCE
+1642 FLHSE
-1647 EYRTEF
+1647 KYRAEF
-1653 AADLKK
+1653 SADLKK
-1659 MLPRIPLVDTADE
+1659 MLPRIPLVDTADD
-1672 FWAFSKAGRKFA
+1672 FWAFSKAGRKLA
-1684 DIHLNYETAEPY
+1684 DIHLNYEQAEPY
-1696 RCLIVSSKSTSADL
+1696 KALIVSASQVASELPMFSGMAADVKG
-1710 PLFGLAAGENRAFF
+1710 FY

-1730 TLYKVRQMRFAKKQ
+1730 TLYKVRQMRFAKKLGYDS
-1744 VKAANGKMKTEDD
+1744 KGKHKNVDD
-1757 KTRIVYND
+1757 KTRIIYNE
-1765 KITIAKIPLEAY
+1765 KIAIAGIPEEAY

-1786 IEWIMERYAITTDKA
+1786 IEWIMERYAVTTDKA

-1813 EHNDPKYIF
+1813 ERNDPKYIF

-1840 SLPKVKF
+1840 NLPKMKF

>member
-6 PLQYF
+6 PLQ
-11 VVRSPFAQLLV
+11 
-22 TGVKTFEFRTNAK
+22 
-35 IFANKR
+35 NK
-41 LAIAVSKFDGSEEDF
+41 
-56 DKQIAYWEKQLS
+56 LS
-68 KSFKKKP
+68 F
-75 AAEQDFAR
+75 
-83 AEFERAC
+83 
-90 DKARKLIA
+90 
-98 KTNGSGKIIGEVLT
+98 T
-112 GDMDVF
+112 
-118 DGEYGIHILEFKL
+118 
-131 WQESEWLDSP
+131 
-141 GGLGIRYM
+141 
-149 PGVERPESN
+149 
-158 APKINLSNAYK
+158 
-169 STFIRILDE
+169 RILDK
-178 YRNESL
+178 YRDESI
-184 SERDKGN
+184 SQRDKGN

-196 MLRYLKTDPIYANTL
+196 MLRYLKTDPIYASTL
-211 SEVWLWNDF
+211 SEVWLWDDF

-275 DRDGNKVRFAFR
+275 DKDGNKVHFAFR
-287 LWLDTTEQ
+287 LWLDTTEH

-307 QDPEFHRIGLLELE
+307 QDPEFHRVGLLELE
-321 NAMVDWERLNK
+321 NAMVDWDRLDK
-332 GSSGENAQVKKKS
+332 GSYGENAQVKKKS

-360 FKDESHDRG
+360 FKDDSHDRG

-415 ADAKQPIKPICICSD
+415 ADANEPIKPICICSD
-430 SGVSKMSRKNE
+430 SGVSKMSRKND

-455 ASTNVSTIVK
+455 ASTNVPTIIK

-470 QYKKGGMTVVFSTY
+470 KYKKGGMTVVFSTY
-484 QSIDVIS
+484 QSIEVIS
-491 KAQKKLG
+491 KAQKKMG
-498 DKSVFDMIICDE
+498 VVFDMIICDE
-510 AHRTTGATLMGAEES
+510 AHRTTGATFAGTEES

-535 LRAKKRIY
+535 LQAKKRMY

-609 ESLQMSLANDSGEVL
+609 ESLQLSLATDSGEML
-624 SDDQAKLI
+624 SDDEAKLI

-649 KETDPTPMKRAVA
+649 KETDPQPMKRAVA
-662 FSQNIKVSKEIRDL
+662 FSQNIKISKEIVDI
-676 INELED
+676 INKLKE
-682 SYYEALKPEAKK
+682 SYYEALKPEARK

-701 MHIDGSMGAS
+701 KHIDGGMGAS
-711 TRDELLAWLKAD
+711 SRDELLSWLKAD
-723 VEDGQCRILNN
+723 IDDGDCRILNN

-765 VGRVMRTAPSK
+765 VGRVMRTAPGK

-830 TRERGKSVTD
+830 KREPGKSLTGGRV
-840 NRIGISDGINHGQT
+840 GISDGINHGQT

-862 KREKQKEL
+862 KRVKQKEI

-895 RRYWEDWANDVADI
+895 RRYWEDWAKDVADI

-980 SRALQRVIN
+980 SRALQRVIDA
-989 VVESTTDDVDKRS
+989 VESTTEDVDKRS

-1047 IVYTPVECVDFILH
+1047 IVYTPVECVDFIIH

-1160 EKVDQ
+1160 EKIDQ

-1216 DARVDIKYAQ
+1216 DKRIEDYYV
-1226 ESTATN
+1226 ATSEANLN
-1232 KNSLYDSYIKAFRW
+1232 KAAYDSYIKAFRW
-1246 ATDRLDPK
+1246 ATDRIDPK

-1260 FITNGSWIDGNAT
+1260 FITNGSWLDSNGL
-1273 DGFRKSLEKE
+1273 DGFRKCLEKE

-1322 ILVKHPIGY
+1322 VLVKHPA
-1331 RQNISSTRHPERSEG
+1331 SKFPEPAEG
-1346 SSDVSKKALDS
+1346 NSH
-1357 SALPQNDVKNKA
+1357 KA

-1378 YLSREQKLKIIH
+1378 YLTREQKLKIIQET
-1390 DAESITH
+1390 ESISH
-1397 LQMETLHPNEHGD
+1397 LEMTVLHPNEHGD
-1410 WINQRNESF
+1410 WLNKRNEQF

-1426 PEKKFDEKSKSWF
+1426 PDKKFDVTSKSWF
-1439 VINSN
+1439 NTNAIGVSTN
-1444 GAKTQRDSWSYGSSE
+1444 RDAWVYGFSKE
-1459 ENVNLIAKTSIN
+1459 
-1471 YYNDT
+1471 Y
-1476 LKLIQNGSVSEP
+1476 VSE
-1488 NFNTKKISWTR
+1488 NMKKMIRFYNSETKKLKNREIEQPSLSAAHISWT
-1499 AVLDDLKRKKKYN
+1499 VNLKK
-1512 FNDAEIRKALYR
+1512 DAEKGLLHKFEDTAFVESCYR
-1524 PFFKQKMLWYAPLVE
+1524 PYCKECLYYDKPFIERPGLWSQLFPTLENENLVI
-1539 MRYRISSLYPD
+1539 MISGVGANKTFTSL
-1550 CDLGNYVILVNMN
+1550 I
-1563 SSHGVT
+1563 
-1569 PLITDCLPDL
+1569 
-1579 HSNGDA
+1579 SNQIPSLDTVEKN

-1605 DKYVRKD
+1605 EKYVRKD

-1672 FWAFSKAGRKFA
+1672 FWAFSKAGRKLA
-1684 DIHLNYETAEPY
+1684 EIHLNYEQAEPY

-1710 PLFGLAAGENRAFF
+1710 PLFGMAAGENRAFF

-1765 KITIAKIPLEAY
+1765 KITVAKIPLEAY

-1801 SGIVNDP
+1801 SGITNDP
-1808 NDWAL
+1808 NDWAI

-1822 NLVLRIITVSL
+1822 NLLLRIITISL
-1833 ETMKIVK
+1833 DTMKIVK
-1840 SLPKVKF
+1840 ELPKMKF

>member
-6 PLQYF
+6 PLQ
-11 VVRSPFAQLLV
+11 
-22 TGVKTFEFRTNAK
+22 
-35 IFANKR
+35 NK
-41 LAIAVSKFDGSEEDF
+41 S
-56 DKQIAYWEKQLS
+56 
-68 KSFKKKP
+68 SF
-75 AAEQDFAR
+75 
-83 AEFERAC
+83 
-90 DKARKLIA
+90 
-98 KTNGSGKIIGEVLT
+98 T
-112 GDMDVF
+112 
-118 DGEYGIHILEFKL
+118 
-131 WQESEWLDSP
+131 
-141 GGLGIRYM
+141 
-149 PGVERPESN
+149 
-158 APKINLSNAYK
+158 
-169 STFIRILDE
+169 RILDK
-178 YRNESL
+178 YRDESI
-184 SERDKGN
+184 SQRDKGN

-267 ATSGKTFK
+267 ATSGKTFH
-275 DRDGNKVRFAFR
+275 DRNGNKVHFAFR

-321 NAMVDWERLNK
+321 NAMVDWERLDK
-332 GSSGENAQVKKKS
+332 GSCGENAQVKKKS

-360 FKDESHDRG
+360 FKDETHDRG

-389 ETDSKGTILFLV
+389 ETDSRGTILFLV

-415 ADAKQPIKPICICSD
+415 ADSKEPIKPICICSD

-441 NEGDGYSVTDLALP
+441 SEGDGYSVTDLALP
-455 ASTNVSTIVK
+455 ASTNVPTIVK

-470 QYKKGGMTVVFSTY
+470 KYKKGGMTVVFSTY
-484 QSIDVIS
+484 QSIEVIS
-491 KAQKKLG
+491 KAQKKMG
-498 DKSVFDMIICDE
+498 IVFDMIICDE
-510 AHRTTGATLMGAEES
+510 AHRTTGATFADAEES

-530 HDNNF
+530 HDNF
-535 LRAKKRIY
+535 LQAKKRMY
-543 MTATPRLF
+543 MTATPRLY

-561 GSVEICSMDDPK
+561 GAVEICSMDDPK

-609 ESLQMSLANDSGEVL
+609 ESLQPSLATDSGEML
-624 SDDQAKLI
+624 SDDEAKLI

-649 KETDPTPMKRAVA
+649 KETDPQPMKRAVA
-662 FSQNIKVSKEIRDL
+662 FSQNIKVSKEIVNL
-676 INELED
+676 INKLKD
-682 SYYEALKPEAKK
+682 SYYEALKPEARK
-694 QTVRVEA
+694 QTVCVEA
-701 MHIDGSMGAS
+701 KHIDGGMGAS
-711 TRDELLAWLKAD
+711 SRDELLSWLKAD
-723 VEDGQCRILNN
+723 IDDGDCRILNN

-765 VGRVMRTAPSK
+765 VGRVMRTAPGK

-830 TRERGKSVTD
+830 KPGTGNNPTGGHV
-840 NRIGISDGINHGQT
+840 GISDGINHGQT

-862 KREKQKEL
+862 KRDERKKIT
-870 QDQLELKFQELQ
+870 DQLELKFQELQ

-895 RRYWEDWANDVADI
+895 RRYWEDWAKDVADI

-1295 QRTSGELSRKEGGKI
+1295 ARTQGELRRKERDNV
-1310 FGSGSRTPVSIT
+1310 FGQGTRTPVSIT
-1322 ILVKHPIGY
+1322 ILVKHPA
-1331 RQNISSTRHPERSEG
+1331 SKFPEPAEG
-1346 SSDVSKKALDS
+1346 NSH
-1357 SALPQNDVKNKA
+1357 KA

-1378 YLSREQKLKIIH
+1378 YLTREQKLKIIQET
-1390 DAESITH
+1390 ESISH
-1397 LQMETLHPNEHGD
+1397 LEMTVLHPNEHGD

-1419 GKWTPIE
+1419 GKWTPIGDKDNKTNSKTWFLPVYSCGAQTNRDCWVYNYSLRRE
-1426 PEKKFDEKSKSWF
+1426 LDNAQKMVKRYNEQIEVYKKTLDENALNHDEAYIKWTSSLLPKLKNGIKTSFDEKYC
-1439 VINSN
+1439 
-1444 GAKTQRDSWSYGSSE
+1444 R
-1459 ENVNLIAKTSIN
+1459 TS
-1471 YYNDT
+1471 
-1476 LKLIQNGSVSEP
+1476 
-1488 NFNTKKISWTR
+1488 
-1499 AVLDDLKRKKKYN
+1499 
-1512 FNDAEIRKALYR
+1512 LYR
-1524 PFFKQKMLWYAPLVE
+1524 PFTKTNFFFDAFFIHRPYQIPKLFPTTEHKNLV
-1539 MRYRISSLYPD
+1539 IGL
-1550 CDLGNYVILVNMN
+1550 N
-1563 SSHGVT
+1563 GVGST
-1569 PLITDCLPDL
+1569 KDFCALITDTLPDL
-1579 HSNGDA
+1579 EYVSKS

-1597 STDMFASK
+1597 STDMFASN

-1612 AVSDYILKQART
+1612 AVSEYILKQART

-1630 IRKEDIFYYVYG
+1630 IRKKDIFYYVYG

-1659 MLPRIPLVDTADE
+1659 MLPRIPLVDTADD
-1672 FWAFSKAGRKFA
+1672 FWAFSNAGRKLA
-1684 DIHLNYETAEPY
+1684 DIHLNYEQAEPY

-1710 PLFGLAAGENRAFF
+1710 PLFGIAAGENRAFF

-1840 SLPKVKF
+1840 NLPKVKF

>member
-11 VVRSPFAQLLV
+11 VVRSPFAQLIV

-35 IFANKR
+35 TFANKR
-41 LAIAVSKFDGSEEDF
+41 LAVAISQYTATDNDLESQFG
-56 DKQIAYWEKQLS
+56 YWQKQLT
-68 KSFKKKP
+68 KSIKKQS
-75 AAEQDFAR
+75 ASEQDVAQEAFQK
-83 AEFERAC
+83 AC
-90 DKARKLIA
+90 RKAKTLFG
-98 KTNGSGKIIGEVLT
+98 KTNGSGMIIGEVET
-112 GDMDVF
+112 GDVAEF
-118 DGEYGIHILEFKL
+118 DGDFGVHILGFKL
-131 WQESEWLDSP
+131 WPEAEWIKSP

-149 PGVERPESN
+149 PGVEHETREI
-158 APKINLSNAYK
+158 KMDYSNAYK
-169 STFIRILDE
+169 STFTRILDK
-178 YRNESL
+178 YRQDSL
-184 SERDKGN
+184 SQKQKGY

-196 MLRYLKTDPIYANTL
+196 MRRYLQTDPIFASSL
-211 SEVWLWNDF
+211 SNVWLWEEF

-242 SFWAIQCKCY
+242 NFWAIQCKCY
-252 KADAKIDKPA
+252 KADAIIDKPA

-275 DRDGNKVRFAFR
+275 DKDGNKVHFAYR
-287 LWLDTTEQ
+287 LWLDTTEH

-321 NAMVDWERLNK
+321 NAMVDWDRLDK
-332 GSSGENAQVKKKS
+332 GSSGENAQVQKKK

-360 FKDESHDRG
+360 FKDERHERG

-389 ETDSKGTILFLV
+389 ETDNKGTILFLV

-415 ADAKQPIKPICICSD
+415 ADATKPIKPICICSD
-430 SGVSKMSRKNE
+430 TGVSKKVHMSGE
-441 NEGDGYSVTDLALP
+441 NEGDGYSVTSLALP
-455 ASTNVSTIVK
+455 ASTDVNSIVK
-465 QLELA
+465 QLEIA
-470 QYKKGGMTVVFSTY
+470 RYKKGGMTVVFSTY

-491 KAQKKLG
+491 KAQKKMG
-498 DKSVFDMIICDE
+498 ANFQFDIIVCDE
-510 AHRTTGATLMGAEES
+510 AHRTTGATVLGTEAS

-530 HDNNF
+530 HDSNF

-543 MTATPRLF
+543 MTATPRLY

-561 GSVEICSMDDPK
+561 GSIEICSMDDPK

-584 GEAVEKQLLSDY
+584 GDAVNKELLSDY
-596 KVLVLTIDPMAMT
+596 KVLVLTIDPLAMS
-609 ESLQMSLANDSGEVL
+609 ESLQISLATKTGEML
-624 SDDQAKLI
+624 TDDEAKLI

-644 DDHQL
+644 DDRQL
-649 KETDPTPMKRAVA
+649 KETDPQPMKRAVA
-662 FSQNIKVSKEIRDL
+662 FSQNIKVSKEIVSQ
-676 INELED
+676 INELKD
-682 SYYEALKPEAKK
+682 SCYEALKPEAQK
-694 QTVRVEA
+694 QTVRVSA
-701 MHIDGSMGAS
+701 MHIDGSMGA
-711 TRDELLAWLKAD
+711 TQREERLAWLKAD
-723 VEDGQCRILNN
+723 IEDGECRILNN

-765 VGRVMRTAPSK
+765 VGRVMRAAPGK
-776 KYGYIIIPVIVPASE
+776 KYGYIIIPVIVPSNE
-791 KAEDALNN
+791 KPEEALNN

-830 TRERGKSVTD
+830 TPQKGKSITGG
-840 NRIGISDGINHGQT
+840 RIGVASGLPGSDV
-854 DTENLDPA
+854 ENLSPEQR
-862 KREKQKEL
+862 KVQEEL
-870 QDQLELKFQELQ
+870 QGQIEMRFQELQ

-895 RRYWEDWANDVADI
+895 RRYWEDWAKDVADI

-916 IRKLIAVD
+916 IRKLIAQD
-924 GKPKVQFDKFLVALK
+924 GKPKAQFEKFLAALK

-989 VVESTTDDVDKRS
+989 AVESTTDDVDKSS
-1002 LENFYKSVKLRAEG
+1002 LEKFYQSVKLRAEG

-1061 SVNDV
+1061 SVDDV
-1066 LRQEFGR
+1066 LKQEFGR
-1073 KLSDENVNIIDPF
+1073 RLTDENVNIIDPF
-1086 TGTGTFITRLIQSG
+1086 AGTGTFMTRLIQSG
-1100 LIGKKDLE
+1100 LISKKDLE
-1108 RKFKKELK
+1108 RKFTKELK
-1116 ANEIVLL
+1116 TNEIVLL

-1136 HDVMGSEEY
+1136 HDVMGASDY
-1145 TPFEGICLTDSFQLG
+1145 RPFEGICLTDSFQLG
-1160 EKVDQ
+1160 EKDYQ
-1165 EDCGEDIF
+1165 EDLNDEVF
-1173 PVNGPRARAQKRVPI
+1173 PVNGPRARAQKKVPI

-1199 GQKSAND
+1199 GQKSGND
-1206 NAQNQKYPDL
+1206 DAQNQKYPDL
-1216 DARVDIKYAQ
+1216 DARVERFYAQ
-1226 ESTATN
+1226 GSSATSV
-1232 KNSLYDSYIKAFRW
+1232 KALYDSYIKAFRW
-1246 ATDRLDPK
+1246 ATDRIDPK

-1260 FITNGSWIDGNAT
+1260 FITNGGWIDSKGM
-1273 DGFRKSLEKE
+1273 DIFRKSLENE
-1283 FSKIFVFNLRGN
+1283 FSKIYVYNLRGD
-1295 QRTSGELSRKEGGKI
+1295 QRTKGELSRKEGGKI
-1310 FGSGSRTPVSIT
+1310 FGSGSRTPVAIT
-1322 ILVKHPIGY
+1322 ILVKQP
-1331 RQNISSTRHPERSEG
+1331 SS
-1346 SSDVSKKALDS
+1346 SSSRGAAGNEAIQK
-1357 SALPQNDVKNKA
+1357 KA
-1369 VIKYYDIGD
+1369 VIKYRDIGD
-1378 YLSREQKLKIIH
+1378 YLSREDKLKLVR

-1397 LQMETLHPNEHGD
+1397 LEMKVLHPNEHGD

-1426 PEKKFDEKSKSWF
+1426 PEKKFDLGSKSWF
-1439 VINSN
+1439 LTNSL
-1444 GAKTQRDSWSYGSSE
+1444 GLATGRDSWAYNYSQNVLKH
-1459 ENVNLIAKTSIN
+1459 NVNKMQNAYNSEVRRYKNESPNSNKIDSWVDSNPAHIAWNRNLKQLLEKMRFMDIPSN
-1471 YYNDT
+1471 VYYE
-1476 LKLIQNGSVSEP
+1476 SS
-1488 NFNTKKISWTR
+1488 
-1499 AVLDDLKRKKKYN
+1499 
-1512 FNDAEIRKALYR
+1512 YR
-1524 PFFKQKMLWYAPLVE
+1524 PFCKQNLCFHKDFNAMLYMLP
-1539 MRYRISSLYPD
+1539 RLYPIANSEN
-1550 CDLGNYVILVNMN
+1550 LVICVHNPGGKTDSM
-1563 SSHGVT
+1563 
-1569 PLITDCLPDL
+1569 PIITKNIMDL
-1579 HSNGDA
+1579 HYNGDS
-1585 QCFPLYYYEKLD
+1585 QGFPLYYYEELD
-1597 STDMFASK
+1597 STDIFAS
-1605 DKYVRKD
+1605 DNKYVRKD
-1612 AVSDYILKQART
+1612 AISDYILKQART
-1624 QYSDPK
+1624 QYNDPK

-1647 EYRTEF
+1647 DYRTEF
-1653 AADLKK
+1653 SADLKK
-1659 MLPRIPLVDTADE
+1659 MLPRIPLVDTVDD
-1672 FWAFSKAGRKFA
+1672 FWAFSKAGRKLA
-1684 DIHLNYETAEPY
+1684 EIHLNYEQAEPY
-1696 RCLIVSSKSTSADL
+1696 KALIISASQVASEL
-1710 PLFGLAAGENRAFF
+1710 PIFSGMAANIQAFF

-1730 TLYKVRQMRFAKKQ
+1730 TLYKVRQMRFAKKSGYDSKG
-1744 VKAANGKMKTEDD
+1744 KAKNVDD
-1757 KTRIVYND
+1757 KTRIIYNE
-1765 KITIAKIPLEAY
+1765 KIAIAGIPEEAY

-1822 NLVLRIITVSL
+1822 NLVLRIITISL

-1840 SLPKVKF
+1840 RLPKVKF

>member
-6 PLQYF
+6 PLQ
-11 VVRSPFAQLLV
+11 
-22 TGVKTFEFRTNAK
+22 
-35 IFANKR
+35 NK
-41 LAIAVSKFDGSEEDF
+41 S
-56 DKQIAYWEKQLS
+56 
-68 KSFKKKP
+68 SF
-75 AAEQDFAR
+75 
-83 AEFERAC
+83 
-90 DKARKLIA
+90 
-98 KTNGSGKIIGEVLT
+98 T
-112 GDMDVF
+112 
-118 DGEYGIHILEFKL
+118 
-131 WQESEWLDSP
+131 
-141 GGLGIRYM
+141 
-149 PGVERPESN
+149 
-158 APKINLSNAYK
+158 
-169 STFIRILDE
+169 RILDK
-178 YRNESL
+178 YRDESI
-184 SERDKGN
+184 SQRDKGN

-196 MLRYLKTDPIYANTL
+196 MQRYLKTDPIYANTL

-275 DRDGNKVRFAFR
+275 DRNGNKVHFAFR
-287 LWLDTTEQ
+287 LWIDTTEH

-321 NAMVDWERLNK
+321 NAMVDWERLDK
-332 GSSGENAQVKKKS
+332 GTCGENAQVKKKS

-360 FKDESHDRG
+360 FKDETHDRG

-389 ETDSKGTILFLV
+389 ETDSRGTILFLV

-415 ADAKQPIKPICICSD
+415 ADSKEPIKPICICSD

-465 QLELA
+465 QLEVA

-484 QSIDVIS
+484 QSIEVIS
-491 KAQKKLG
+491 KAQKKMG
-498 DKSVFDMIICDE
+498 IVFDMIICDE
-510 AHRTTGATLMGAEES
+510 AHRTTGATFADAEES

-535 LRAKKRIY
+535 LQAKKRMY
-543 MTATPRLF
+543 MTATPRLY

-561 GSVEICSMDDPK
+561 GAVEICSMDDPK

-609 ESLQMSLANDSGEVL
+609 ESLQPSLATDSGEML
-624 SDDQAKLI
+624 SDDEAKLI

-649 KETDPTPMKRAVA
+649 KETDPQPMKRAVA
-662 FSQNIKVSKEIRDL
+662 FSQNIKVSKEIVDL
-676 INELED
+676 INKLKD
-682 SYYEALKPEAKK
+682 SYYEALKPEARK
-694 QTVRVEA
+694 QTVCVEA
-701 MHIDGSMGAS
+701 KHIDGGMGAS
-711 TRDELLAWLKAD
+711 SRDELLSWLKAD
-723 VEDGQCRILNN
+723 IDDGDCRILNN

-765 VGRVMRTAPSK
+765 VGRVMRTAPGK

-791 KAEDALNN
+791 KAEEALNN

-830 TRERGKSVTD
+830 KPGRGNNPTGGHV
-840 NRIGISDGINHGQT
+840 GISDGINHGLT

-862 KREKQKEL
+862 KRDERKKIT
-870 QDQLELKFQELQ
+870 DQLELKFQELQ

-895 RRYWEDWANDVADI
+895 RRYWEDWAKDVADI

-1173 PVNGPRARAQKRVPI
+1173 PVNGPRARAQKRMPI

-1273 DGFRKSLEKE
+1273 DGFRKCLEKE

-1322 ILVKHPIGY
+1322 ILVKHPA
-1331 RQNISSTRHPERSEG
+1331 SKFPEPAEG
-1346 SSDVSKKALDS
+1346 NSH
-1357 SALPQNDVKNKA
+1357 KA

-1378 YLSREQKLKIIH
+1378 YLTREQKLKIIQET
-1390 DAESITH
+1390 ESISH
-1397 LQMETLHPNEHGD
+1397 LEMTVLHPNEHGD

-1439 VINSN
+1439 VVNSR
-1444 GAKTQRDSWSYGSSE
+1444 GFETSRDSWVYASSE
-1459 ENVNLIAKTSIN
+1459 ESLKNNITIISKEYKKNLGREKDDLNLDPT
-1471 YYNDT
+1471 
-1476 LKLIQNGSVSEP
+1476 
-1488 NFNTKKISWTR
+1488 KISWSSSLICD
-1499 AVLDDLKRKKKYN
+1499 AKNRKPLSDY
-1512 FNDAEIRKALYR
+1512 EIRDAIYR
-1524 PFFKQKMLWYAPLVE
+1524 PYFKQNAYFGESFIHRMGQMKEFFPTTEHKNLV
-1539 MRYRISSLYPD
+1539 IGL
-1550 CDLGNYVILVNMN
+1550 N
-1563 SSHGVT
+1563 GVGST
-1569 PLITDCLPDL
+1569 KDFCALITDTLPDL
-1579 HSNGDA
+1579 EYVSKS

-1605 DKYVRKD
+1605 EKYVRKD

-1659 MLPRIPLVDTADE
+1659 MLPRIPLVDTADD
-1672 FWAFSKAGRKFA
+1672 FWAFSKAGRKLA
-1684 DIHLNYETAEPY
+1684 EIHLNYEQAEPY

-1710 PLFGLAAGENRAFF
+1710 PLFGIAAGENRAFF

-1822 NLVLRIITVSL
+1822 NQVLRIITVSL

-1840 SLPKVKF
+1840 NLPKVKF

>member
-35 IFANKR
+35 TFANKR
-41 LAIAVSKFDGSEEDF
+41 LAIAVSKFDGSEDDF
-56 DKQIAYWEKQLS
+56 DKQIAYWEKQLN
-68 KSFKKKP
+68 KSLKKKS
-75 AAEQDFAR
+75 AAEQDSSR
-83 AEFERAC
+83 AEFEQAC
-90 DKARKLIA
+90 DKARKLFA

-169 STFIRILDE
+169 STFTRILDE

-267 ATSGKTFK
+267 ATSGKTFH
-275 DRDGNKVRFAFR
+275 DRNGNKVHFAFR
-287 LWLDTTEQ
+287 LWIDTTEH

-321 NAMVDWERLNK
+321 NAMVDWERLDK
-332 GSSGENAQVKKKS
+332 GSCGENAQVKKKS

-360 FKDESHDRG
+360 FKDETHDRG

-389 ETDSKGTILFLV
+389 ETDSRGTILFLV

-415 ADAKQPIKPICICSD
+415 ADSKEPIKPICICSD

-441 NEGDGYSVTDLALP
+441 SEGDGYSVTDLALP
-455 ASTNVSTIVK
+455 ASTNVPTIVK

-470 QYKKGGMTVVFSTY
+470 KYKKGGMTVVFSTY

-491 KAQKKLG
+491 KAQKKMG
-498 DKSVFDMIICDE
+498 IVFDMIICDE
-510 AHRTTGATLMGAEES
+510 AHRTTGATFADAEES

-535 LRAKKRIY
+535 LQAKKRMY
-543 MTATPRLF
+543 MTATPRLY

-561 GSVEICSMDDPK
+561 GAVEICSMDDPK

-609 ESLQMSLANDSGEVL
+609 ESLQPSLATDSGEML
-624 SDDQAKLI
+624 SDDEAKLI

-644 DDHQL
+644 EDHQL
-649 KETDPTPMKRAVA
+649 KETDPQPMKRAVA
-662 FSQNIKVSKEIRDL
+662 FSQNIKVSKEIVDL
-676 INELED
+676 INKLKD
-682 SYYEALKPEAKK
+682 SYYEALKPEARK
-694 QTVRVEA
+694 QTVCVEA
-701 MHIDGSMGAS
+701 KHIDGGMGAS
-711 TRDELLAWLKAD
+711 SRDELLSWLKAD
-723 VEDGQCRILNN
+723 IDDGDCRILNN

-765 VGRVMRTAPSK
+765 VGRVMRTAPGK

-830 TRERGKSVTD
+830 KPGRGNNPTGGHV
-840 NRIGISDGINHGQT
+840 GISDGINHGLT

-862 KREKQKEL
+862 KRDERKKIT
-870 QDQLELKFQELQ
+870 DQLELKFQELQ

-895 RRYWEDWANDVADI
+895 RRYWEDWAKDVADI

-1160 EKVDQ
+1160 EKIDQ

-1216 DARVDIKYAQ
+1216 DSRIDLKYAQ
-1226 ESTATN
+1226 NSTATN

-1260 FITNGSWIDGNAT
+1260 FITNGSWVDGNAM
-1273 DGFRKSLEKE
+1273 DGFRKSLENE
-1283 FSKIFVFNLRGN
+1283 FSKIYVFNLRGN

-1310 FGSGSRTPVSIT
+1310 FGSGSRTPVAIT

-1331 RQNISSTRHPERSEG
+1331 RQNISSSRHPERSEG

-1378 YLSREQKLKIIH
+1378 YLSREDKLKIIK
-1390 DAESITH
+1390 DSESITH
-1397 LQMETLHPNEHGD
+1397 LEMTVLHPNEHGD

-1439 VINSN
+1439 VVNSR
-1444 GAKTQRDSWSYGSSE
+1444 GFETSRDSWVYASSE
-1459 ENVNLIAKTSIN
+1459 ESLKNNITIISKEYKKNLGREKDDLNLDPT
-1471 YYNDT
+1471 
-1476 LKLIQNGSVSEP
+1476 
-1488 NFNTKKISWTR
+1488 KISWSSSLICD
-1499 AVLDDLKRKKKYN
+1499 AKNRKPLSDY
-1512 FNDAEIRKALYR
+1512 EIRDAIYR
-1524 PFFKQKMLWYAPLVE
+1524 PYFKQNAYFGESFIHRMGQMKGFFPTTEHKNLV
-1539 MRYRISSLYPD
+1539 IGL
-1550 CDLGNYVILVNMN
+1550 N
-1563 SSHGVT
+1563 GVGST
-1569 PLITDCLPDL
+1569 KDFCALITDTLPDL
-1579 HSNGDA
+1579 EYVSKS

-1605 DKYVRKD
+1605 EKYVRKD

-1659 MLPRIPLVDTADE
+1659 MLPRIPLVDTADD
-1672 FWAFSKAGRKFA
+1672 FWAFSNAGRKLA
-1684 DIHLNYETAEPY
+1684 DIHLNYEQAEPY

-1710 PLFGLAAGENRAFF
+1710 PLFGIAAGENRAFF

-1765 KITIAKIPLEAY
+1765 KITVAKIPLEVY

-1786 IEWIMERYAITTDKA
+1786 IEWIMERYAVTTDKA
-1801 SGIVNDP
+1801 CGIVNDP

>member
-1 MPQDK
+1 MSCK
-6 PLQYF
+6 
-11 VVRSPFAQLLV
+11 
-22 TGVKTFEFRTNAK
+22 
-35 IFANKR
+35 
-41 LAIAVSKFDGSEEDF
+41 
-56 DKQIAYWEKQLS
+56 
-68 KSFKKKP
+68 
-75 AAEQDFAR
+75 
-83 AEFERAC
+83 
-90 DKARKLIA
+90 
-98 KTNGSGKIIGEVLT
+98 
-112 GDMDVF
+112 
-118 DGEYGIHILEFKL
+118 
-131 WQESEWLDSP
+131 
-141 GGLGIRYM
+141 
-149 PGVERPESN
+149 
-158 APKINLSNAYK
+158 
-169 STFIRILDE
+169 
-178 YRNESL
+178 
-184 SERDKGN
+184 
-191 KFELL
+191 
-196 MLRYLKTDPIYANTL
+196 
-211 SEVWLWNDF
+211 ND
-220 FAKDQFG
+220 
-227 GKDVGIDLVAETTGG
+227 
-242 SFWAIQCKCY
+242 
-252 KADAKIDKPA
+252 
-262 VDTFL
+262 
-267 ATSGKTFK
+267 
-275 DRDGNKVRFAFR
+275 
-287 LWLDTTEQ
+287 
-295 GFNREALNSLEN
+295 
-307 QDPEFHRIGLLELE
+307 
-321 NAMVDWERLNK
+321 
-332 GSSGENAQVKKKS
+332 
-345 PRDHQKEAIAKVHEY
+345 
-360 FKDESHDRG
+360 
-369 KLIMACGTGKTY
+369 
-381 TSLCIAEK
+381 
-389 ETDSKGTILFLV
+389 
-401 PSIALLGQT
+401 
-410 LREWT
+410 
-415 ADAKQPIKPICICSD
+415 
-430 SGVSKMSRKNE
+430 

-455 ASTNVSTIVK
+455 ASTNVPTIIK

-470 QYKKGGMTVVFSTY
+470 KYKKGGMTVVFSTY
-484 QSIDVIS
+484 QSIEVIS
-491 KAQKKLG
+491 KAQKKINSCHPERSEG
-498 DKSVFDMIICDE
+498 SKGEGPFVFDMIICDE
-510 AHRTTGATLMGAEES
+510 AHRTTGATFAGTEES

-535 LRAKKRIY
+535 LQAKKRMY

-609 ESLQMSLANDSGEVL
+609 ESLQLSLATDSGEML
-624 SDDQAKLI
+624 SDDEAKLI

-649 KETDPTPMKRAVA
+649 KETDPQPMKRAVA
-662 FSQNIKVSKEIRDL
+662 FSQNIKISKEIVDI
-676 INELED
+676 INKLKE
-682 SYYEALKPEAKK
+682 SYYEALKPEARK

-701 MHIDGSMGAS
+701 KHIDGGMGAS
-711 TRDELLAWLKAD
+711 SRDELLAWLKAD
-723 VEDGQCRILNN
+723 IDDGDCHILNN

-765 VGRVMRTAPSK
+765 VGRVMRTAPGK

-830 TRERGKSVTD
+830 KREPGKSLTGGRV
-840 NRIGISDGINHGQT
+840 GISDGINHGQT

-862 KREKQKEL
+862 KRVKQKEI

-895 RRYWEDWANDVADI
+895 RRYWEDWAKDVADI

-924 GKPKVQFDKFLVALK
+924 GKPKKQFDKFLTALK

-944 GVNEEQAI
+944 GVDAEQAI

-980 SRALQRVIN
+980 SRALQRVIDA
-989 VVESTTDDVDKRS
+989 VESTTEDVDKRS

-1047 IVYTPVECVDFILH
+1047 IVYTPVECVDFIIH

-1086 TGTGTFITRLIQSG
+1086 TGTGTFITRIIQSG

-1295 QRTSGELSRKEGGKI
+1295 ARTQGELRRKERDNV
-1310 FGSGSRTPVSIT
+1310 FGQGTRTPVSIT
-1322 ILVKHPIGY
+1322 ILVKHPT
-1331 RQNISSTRHPERSEG
+1331 SCHPERSVSGVEG
-1346 SSDVSKKALDS
+1346 SK
-1357 SALPQNDVKNKA
+1357 KA

-1378 YLSREQKLKIIH
+1378 YLTREQKLKIIQET
-1390 DAESITH
+1390 ESISH
-1397 LQMETLHPNEHGD
+1397 LEMTVLHPNEHGD

-1585 QCFPLYYYEKLD
+1585 QCFPLYYYEKPDGNDL
-1597 STDMFASK
+1597 FGG
-1605 DKYVRKD
+1605 YVRKD

-1659 MLPRIPLVDTADE
+1659 MLPRIPLVDTADD
-1672 FWAFSKAGRKFA
+1672 FWAFSNAGRKLA
-1684 DIHLNYETAEPY
+1684 EIHLNYEQAEPY

-1710 PLFGLAAGENRAFF
+1710 PLFGIAADENRAFF

-1840 SLPKVKF
+1840 ELPKIKF

>member
-11 VVRSPFAQLLV
+11 VVRSPFAQLLL
-22 TGVKTFEFRTNAK
+22 TGVKLFEFRTNAK
-35 IFANKR
+35 TFANKR
-41 LAIAVSKFDGSEEDF
+41 LAVAVSKSTGSEDQLEAD
-56 DKQIAYWEKQLS
+56 ITYWGKKFEKS
-68 KSFKKKP
+68 IKHKSP
-75 AAEQDFAR
+75 AEQADARLDF
-83 AEFERAC
+83 EKSC
-90 DKARKLIA
+90 KKARNLFA
-98 KTNGSGKIIGEVLT
+98 KTNANGMIIGEVLT
-112 GDMDVF
+112 GDAGEF
-118 DGEYGIHILEFKL
+118 DGDFGVDILEFKL
-131 WQESEWLDSP
+131 WPESDWVVSP
-141 GGLGIRYM
+141 GGLGLRYM
-149 PGVERPESN
+149 PGVNQPASE
-158 APKINLSNAYK
+158 PKIDFSNAYK
-169 STFIRILDE
+169 SIFTRILDK
-178 YRNESL
+178 YRAESA
-184 SERDKGN
+184 SEREKGN

-196 MLRYLKTDPIYANTL
+196 MQRYLQTDPIYANTL
-211 SEVWLWNDF
+211 SNVWLWNDF

-242 SFWAIQCKCY
+242 YFWAIQCKCY
-252 KADAKIDKPA
+252 KADAVIDKPA

-275 DRDGNKVRFAFR
+275 DREGNKVRFAYR
-287 LWLDTTEQ
+287 LWLDTTEH

-307 QDPEFHRIGLLELE
+307 QDPEFHRVGLLELE
-321 NAMVDWERLNK
+321 NAMVDWDRLDK

-360 FKDESHDRG
+360 FKNESHERG

-415 ADAKQPIKPICICSD
+415 ADAQEPIKPICICSD
-430 SGVSKMSRKNE
+430 TGVSKKVRANGE
-441 NEGDGYSVTDLALP
+441 NEGDGYSVTSLALP
-455 ASTNVSTIVK
+455 ASTDVNSIVK
-465 QLELA
+465 QLEIA
-470 QYKKGGMTVVFSTY
+470 RYKKGGMTVVFSTY

-491 KAQKKLG
+491 KAQKKIG
-498 DKSVFDMIICDE
+498 ADFQFDMIICDE
-510 AHRTTGATLMGAEES
+510 AHRTTGATVFGAEES

-530 HDNNF
+530 HNSDF

-543 MTATPRLF
+543 MTATPRLY

-561 GSVEICSMDDPK
+561 GAVEICSMDDPK

-596 KVLVLTIDPMAMT
+596 KVLVLTIDPLAMT
-609 ESLQMSLANDSGEVL
+609 ESLQLSLATQTGEIL
-624 SDDQAKLI
+624 SEDDAKLI

-644 DDHQL
+644 DDRQL
-649 KETDPTPMKRAVA
+649 KDIDPQPMKRAVA
-662 FSQNIKVSKEIRDL
+662 FSQNIKVSKEIVSQINDL
-676 INELED
+676 KD
-682 SYYEALKPEAKK
+682 SYYDALKPEAQKDS
-694 QTVRVEA
+694 VRVSA
-701 MHIDGSMGAS
+701 MHIDGGMGA
-711 TRDELLAWLKAD
+711 TQREERLAWLKAD
-723 VEDGQCRILNN
+723 IEDGECRILNN

-765 VGRVMRTAPSK
+765 VGRVMRTAPGK

-799 NERFKVVWKIL
+799 NDRFRVVWKIL

-817 DRFNAMVNKIQFN
+817 DRFNAMVNKIQFYTPRN
-830 TRERGKSVTD
+830 GKSS
-840 NRIGISDGINHGQT
+840 SDGHIGVSSGLPGS
-854 DTENLDPA
+854 DI
-862 KREKQKEL
+862 EKLPPEQQKIQREL
-870 QDQLELKFQELQ
+870 QDQIEMRFQELQ
-882 GAIYAKMVEKVGS
+882 GAIYAKMVQKVGS
-895 RRYWEDWANDVADI
+895 RRYWEDWAKDVADI

-916 IRKLIAVD
+916 IRKLISQD
-924 GKPKVQFDKFLVALK
+924 GKPKAQFEKFVAALK

-1136 HDVMGSEEY
+1136 HDVMGAEEY

-1160 EKVDQ
+1160 EKIDQ

-1216 DARVDIKYAQ
+1216 DSRIDSKYAQ

-1273 DGFRKSLEKE
+1273 DGFRKCLEKE

-1322 ILVKHPIGY
+1322 ILVKQPASKFPEPAEG
-1331 RQNISSTRHPERSEG
+1331 NTR
-1346 SSDVSKKALDS
+1346 
-1357 SALPQNDVKNKA
+1357 KA

-1378 YLSREQKLKIIH
+1378 YLSREQKLKIIS
-1390 DAESITH
+1390 DTESITH
-1397 LQMETLHPNEHGD
+1397 LQMETLQPNEHGD

-1439 VINSN
+1439 VVNSN
-1444 GAKTQRDSWSYGSSE
+1444 GAKTQRDSWSYGSSAE
-1459 ENVNLIAKTSIN
+1459 SVSNVAQRSIDF
-1471 YYNDT
+1471 YNDT
-1476 LKLIQNGSVSEP
+1476 LKNIQSGKIKEP
-1488 NFNTKKISWTR
+1488 DFNTNKISWTR
-1499 AVLDDLKRKKKYN
+1499 AVLDDLNHEKKYN
-1512 FNDAEIRKALYR
+1512 FDDAEIRKALYR

-1539 MRYRISSLYPD
+1539 MRYRISSLYPKN
-1550 CDLGNYVILVNMN
+1550 DLENYVILVNMN

-1585 QCFPLYYYEKLD
+1585 QCFPLYYYEELKSNDL
-1597 STDMFASK
+1597 FASK

-1612 AVSDYILKQART
+1612 AVSDYILKQARI
-1624 QYSDPK
+1624 QYNEPK
-1630 IRKEDIFYYVYG
+1630 IKKEDIFYYVYG
-1642 FLHCE
+1642 FLHSE

-1659 MLPRIPLVDTADE
+1659 MLPRIPLVDSADD
-1672 FWAFSKAGRKFA
+1672 FWAFSNAGRKLA
-1684 DIHLNYETAEPY
+1684 EIHLNYETAEPY
-1696 RCLIVSSKSTSADL
+1696 KVFIVSSKSNEADL
-1710 PLFGLAAGENRAFF
+1710 PMFSMAAESRAFF

-1744 VKAANGKMKTEDD
+1744 VKAGNGKMKTEDD

-1765 KITIAKIPLEAY
+1765 KITIANIPLEAY

-1786 IEWIMERYAITTDKA
+1786 IEWIMERYAVTTDKA
-1801 SGIVNDP
+1801 SGITNDP

-1822 NLVLRIITVSL
+1822 NLLLRIITVSL

-1840 SLPKVKF
+1840 ALPKLKF

>member
-11 VVRSPFAQLLV
+11 VVRSPFAQLIV

-35 IFANKR
+35 TFANKR
-41 LAIAVSKFDGSEEDF
+41 LAVAISQYTATDNDLEAQFG
-56 DKQIAYWEKQLS
+56 YWQKQLT
-68 KSFKKKP
+68 KSIKKQSVS
-75 AAEQDFAR
+75 EQDAAQEAFQK
-83 AEFERAC
+83 AC
-90 DKARKLIA
+90 RKAKTLFG
-98 KTNGSGKIIGEVLT
+98 KTNGSGMIIGEVET
-112 GDMDVF
+112 GDATEF
-118 DGEYGIHILEFKL
+118 DGDFGVHILNFKL
-131 WQESEWLDSP
+131 WPESEWLKSP

-149 PGVERPESN
+149 PGVEHETSEI
-158 APKINLSNAYK
+158 KMDYSNAYK
-169 STFIRILDE
+169 STFTRILDK
-178 YRNESL
+178 YRQDSL
-184 SERDKGN
+184 SQKQKGY

-196 MLRYLKTDPIYANTL
+196 MQRYLQTDPIFASSL
-211 SEVWLWNDF
+211 SNVWLWEEF

-242 SFWAIQCKCY
+242 NYWAIQCKCY
-252 KADAKIDKPA
+252 KADAIIDKPA

-275 DRDGNKVRFAFR
+275 DKDGNKVHFAYR
-287 LWLDTTEQ
+287 LWLDTTEH

-307 QDPEFHRIGLLELE
+307 QDPEFHRVGLLELE
-321 NAMVDWERLNK
+321 NAMVDWDRLDK
-332 GSSGENAQVKKKS
+332 GSSGENAQVQKKK

-360 FKDESHDRG
+360 FKDERHERG

-389 ETDSKGTILFLV
+389 ETDNKGTILFLV

-415 ADAKQPIKPICICSD
+415 ADATKPIKPICICSD
-430 SGVSKMSRKNE
+430 TGVSKKVHMSGE
-441 NEGDGYSVTDLALP
+441 NEGDGYSVTSLALP
-455 ASTNVSTIVK
+455 ASTDVNSIVK
-465 QLELA
+465 QLEIA
-470 QYKKGGMTVVFSTY
+470 RYKKGGMTVVFSTY

-491 KAQKKLG
+491 KAQKKMG
-498 DKSVFDMIICDE
+498 ANFQFDIIVCDE
-510 AHRTTGATLMGAEES
+510 AHRTTGATVLGTEAS

-530 HDNNF
+530 HDSNF

-543 MTATPRLF
+543 MTATPRLY

-561 GSVEICSMDDPK
+561 GSIEICSMDDPK

-584 GEAVEKQLLSDY
+584 GDAVNKELLSDY
-596 KVLVLTIDPMAMT
+596 KVLVLTIDPLAMS
-609 ESLQMSLANDSGEVL
+609 ESLQLSLATKTGEML
-624 SDDQAKLI
+624 TDDEAKLI

-644 DDHQL
+644 DDRQL
-649 KETDPTPMKRAVA
+649 KDTDPQPMKRAVA
-662 FSQNIKVSKEIRDL
+662 FSQNIKVSKEIVSQ
-676 INELED
+676 INELKD
-682 SYYEALKPEAKK
+682 SYYEALKPEAQK
-694 QTVRVEA
+694 QTVRVSA
-701 MHIDGSMGAS
+701 MHIDGSMGA
-711 TRDELLAWLKAD
+711 TQREERLAWLKAD
-723 VEDGQCRILNN
+723 IEDGECRILNN

-765 VGRVMRTAPSK
+765 VGRVMRTAPGK
-776 KYGYIIIPVIVPASE
+776 KYGYIIIPVIVPSNE
-791 KAEDALNN
+791 KPEEALNN

-830 TRERGKSVTD
+830 TPQKGKSITGG
-840 NRIGISDGINHGQT
+840 RIGVASGLPGSDV
-854 DTENLDPA
+854 ENLTPEQR
-862 KREKQKEL
+862 KVQQEL
-870 QDQLELKFQELQ
+870 QDQIEMRFQELQ

-895 RRYWEDWANDVADI
+895 RRYWEDWAKDVADI

-916 IRKLIAVD
+916 IRKHIAQD
-924 GKPKVQFDKFLVALK
+924 GKPKAQFEKFLAALK

-989 VVESTTDDVDKRS
+989 AVESTTDDVDKSS
-1002 LENFYKSVKLRAEG
+1002 LEKFYQSVKLRAEG

-1061 SVNDV
+1061 SVDDV
-1066 LRQEFGR
+1066 LKQEFGR
-1073 KLSDENVNIIDPF
+1073 RLTDENVNIIDPF
-1086 TGTGTFITRLIQSG
+1086 AGTGTFMTRLIQSG
-1100 LIGKKDLE
+1100 LINKKDLE
-1108 RKFKKELK
+1108 RKFTKELK
-1116 ANEIVLL
+1116 TNEIVLL

-1136 HDVMGSEEY
+1136 HDVMGASDY

-1160 EKVDQ
+1160 ERDDLADMPDEV
-1165 EDCGEDIF
+1165 F
-1173 PVNGPRARAQKRVPI
+1173 PVNGPRARAQKKVPI

-1199 GQKSAND
+1199 GQKSGND
-1206 NAQNQKYPDL
+1206 DAQNQKYPDL
-1216 DARVDIKYAQ
+1216 DSRIERLYAQ
-1226 ESTATN
+1226 SSSATSV
-1232 KNSLYDSYIKAFRW
+1232 KALYDSYIKAFRW
-1246 ATDRLDPK
+1246 ATDRIDSK

-1260 FITNGSWIDGNAT
+1260 FITNGSWIDSNGM

-1283 FSKIFVFNLRGN
+1283 FNKIYVFNLRGN

-1322 ILVKHPIGY
+1322 ILVKHPA
-1331 RQNISSTRHPERSEG
+1331 S
-1346 SSDVSKKALDS
+1346 
-1357 SALPQNDVKNKA
+1357 NDAAPNKA

-1378 YLSREQKLKIIH
+1378 YLTREDKLRIIKET
-1390 DAESITH
+1390 ESITH
-1397 LQMETLHPNEHGD
+1397 LQMDVLHPNEHGD
-1410 WINQRNESF
+1410 WINQRNAAF
-1419 GKWTPIE
+1419 GKWISIE
-1426 PEKKFDEKSKSWF
+1426 PEKKYDAACKSWF
-1439 VINSN
+1439 LTNSLGLATGRDAWAYNFSKNALKQNVEKMQHAYN
-1444 GAKTQRDSWSYGSSE
+1444 GEVERYIKETPKANTIDSWVDS
-1459 ENVNLIAKTSIN
+1459 NPTH
-1471 YYNDT
+1471 
-1476 LKLIQNGSVSEP
+1476 
-1488 NFNTKKISWTR
+1488 ISWNR
-1499 AVLDDLKRKKKYN
+1499 NLKQLLEKKRLMNIPSDVYYVST
-1512 FNDAEIRKALYR
+1512 YR
-1524 PFFKQKMLWYAPLVE
+1524 PFCKQNLCFHKDFNAMQYMLPRLFPKSDMSNIAIAVSGVGQQKPFSVF
-1539 MRYRISSLYPD
+1539 
-1550 CDLGNYVILVNMN
+1550 ILNN
-1563 SSHGVT
+1563 
-1569 PLITDCLPDL
+1569 ITDLQVVDK
-1579 HSNGDA
+1579 A
-1585 QCFPLYYYEKLD
+1585 QCFPLYYYEKPEGNDL
-1597 STDMFASK
+1597 FASG
-1605 DKYVRKD
+1605 DYVRKD

-1624 QYSDPK
+1624 QYGEPK
-1630 IRKEDIFYYVYG
+1630 IKKEDIFYYVYG
-1642 FLHCE
+1642 FLHSE

-1672 FWAFSKAGRKFA
+1672 FWAFSKAGRKLA
-1684 DIHLNYETAEPY
+1684 EIHLNYEQAEPY
-1696 RCLIVSSKSTSADL
+1696 KAHIVSSKSTSADL
-1710 PLFGLAAGENRAFF
+1710 PLFGMVADEGRSFY

-1744 VKAANGKMKTEDD
+1744 VKASNGKLKTDDD

-1765 KITIAKIPLEAY
+1765 KITVANIPPEAY

-1786 IEWIMERYAITTDKA
+1786 IEWIMERYAVTTDKA

>member
-6 PLQYF
+6 PLQ
-11 VVRSPFAQLLV
+11 
-22 TGVKTFEFRTNAK
+22 
-35 IFANKR
+35 NK
-41 LAIAVSKFDGSEEDF
+41 
-56 DKQIAYWEKQLS
+56 LS
-68 KSFKKKP
+68 F
-75 AAEQDFAR
+75 
-83 AEFERAC
+83 
-90 DKARKLIA
+90 
-98 KTNGSGKIIGEVLT
+98 T
-112 GDMDVF
+112 
-118 DGEYGIHILEFKL
+118 
-131 WQESEWLDSP
+131 
-141 GGLGIRYM
+141 
-149 PGVERPESN
+149 
-158 APKINLSNAYK
+158 
-169 STFIRILDE
+169 RILDK
-178 YRNESL
+178 YRDESI
-184 SERDKGN
+184 SQRDKGN

-196 MLRYLKTDPIYANTL
+196 MLRYLKTDPIYASTL
-211 SEVWLWNDF
+211 SEVWLWEDF
-220 FAKDQFG
+220 FAKNQFG

-275 DRDGNKVRFAFR
+275 DKDGNKVHFAFR
-287 LWLDTTEQ
+287 LWLDTTEH

-307 QDPEFHRIGLLELE
+307 QDPEFHRVGLLELE
-321 NAMVDWERLNK
+321 NAMVDWDRLDK
-332 GSSGENAQVKKKS
+332 GFYGENAQVKKKS

-360 FKDESHDRG
+360 FKDDSHDRG

-389 ETDSKGTILFLV
+389 ETDCKGTILFLV

-415 ADAKQPIKPICICSD
+415 ADAKEPIKPICICSD
-430 SGVSKMSRKNE
+430 SGVSKMSHKND

-455 ASTNVSTIVK
+455 ASTNVPTIIK

-470 QYKKGGMTVVFSTY
+470 KYKKGGMTVVFSTY
-484 QSIDVIS
+484 QSIEVIS
-491 KAQKKLG
+491 KAQKKMG
-498 DKSVFDMIICDE
+498 VVFDMIICDE
-510 AHRTTGATLMGAEES
+510 AHRTTGATFAGTEES

-535 LRAKKRIY
+535 LQAKKRMY

-596 KVLVLTIDPMAMT
+596 KVLVLTIDPMTMT
-609 ESLQMSLANDSGEVL
+609 ESLQLSLATDSGEML
-624 SDDQAKLI
+624 SDDEAKLI

-649 KETDPTPMKRAVA
+649 KETDPQPMKRAVA
-662 FSQNIKVSKEIRDL
+662 FSQNIKISKEIVDI
-676 INELED
+676 INKLKE
-682 SYYEALKPEAKK
+682 SYYEALKPEARK

-701 MHIDGSMGAS
+701 KHIDGGMGAS
-711 TRDELLAWLKAD
+711 SRDELLAWLKAD
-723 VEDGQCRILNN
+723 IDDGDCRILNN

-765 VGRVMRTAPSK
+765 VGRVMRTAPGK
-776 KYGYIIIPVIVPASE
+776 RYGYIIIPVIVPASE

-830 TRERGKSVTD
+830 KPGTGNNPTGGHV
-840 NRIGISDGINHGQT
+840 GISDGINHGLT

-862 KREKQKEL
+862 KRDERKKIT
-870 QDQLELKFQELQ
+870 DQLELKFQELQ

-895 RRYWEDWANDVADI
+895 RRYWEDWAKDVADI

-924 GKPKVQFDKFLVALK
+924 GKPKKQFDKFLTALK

-944 GVNEEQAI
+944 GVDAEQAI

-980 SRALQRVIN
+980 SRALQRVIDA
-989 VVESTTDDVDKRS
+989 VESTTEDVDKRS

-1016 VESAEGKQK
+1016 VENAEGKQK

-1047 IVYTPVECVDFILH
+1047 IVYTPVECVDFIIH

-1086 TGTGTFITRLIQSG
+1086 TGTGTFITRIIQSG

-1160 EKVDQ
+1160 EKIDQ

-1216 DARVDIKYAQ
+1216 DAQVDRKYAQ
-1226 ESTATN
+1226 ESSATN

-1283 FSKIFVFNLRGN
+1283 FSKIYVFNLRGN

-1322 ILVKHPIGY
+1322 ILVKQPAKC
-1331 RQNISSTRHPERSEG
+1331 RSGAAGDRIQANGVDG
-1346 SSDVSKKALDS
+1346 SK
-1357 SALPQNDVKNKA
+1357 KA

-1378 YLSREQKLKIIH
+1378 YLTREQKLKIIQET
-1390 DAESITH
+1390 ESISH
-1397 LQMETLHPNEHGD
+1397 LEMTVLHPNEHGD

-1419 GKWTPIE
+1419 GKWIPIE

-1439 VINSN
+1439 VINSS
-1444 GAKTQRDSWSYGSSE
+1444 GSKTQRDSWSVNSSE
-1459 ENVNLIAKTSIN
+1459 KNVAHVAKQSIDLFNKTSKNLAERKI
-1471 YYNDT
+1471 
-1476 LKLIQNGSVSEP
+1476 SEP
-1488 NFNTKKISWTR
+1488 DYNSKVISWTS
-1499 AVLDDLKRKKKYN
+1499 AVLDDAKRGKSYN
-1512 FNDAEIRKALYR
+1512 FNEAEIRVVSYR
-1524 PFFKQKMLWYAPLVE
+1524 PFFKQNLLWYTPLVE
-1539 MRYRISSLYPD
+1539 RRYRIPQMFPTHNMVNIVICMSGGGGTKDFSAIITNVIPD
-1550 CDLGNYVILVNMN
+1550 IQLQF
-1563 SSHGVT
+1563 
-1569 PLITDCLPDL
+1569 
-1579 HSNGDA
+1579 NG
-1585 QCFPLYYYEKLD
+1585 QCFPLYYYEEPKTNDL
-1597 STDMFASK
+1597 FASK
-1605 DKYVRKD
+1605 DNYVRKD

-1659 MLPRIPLVDTADE
+1659 MLPRIPLVDTADD
-1672 FWAFSKAGRKFA
+1672 FWAFSKAGRKLA
-1684 DIHLNYETAEPY
+1684 EIHLNYEQAEPY

-1710 PLFGLAAGENRAFF
+1710 PLFGIAAGENRAFF

-1730 TLYKVRQMRFAKKQ
+1730 TLYKVRQMRFAKKTGYDSKG
-1744 VKAANGKMKTEDD
+1744 KAKNIDD
-1757 KTRIVYND
+1757 KTRIIYNE
-1765 KITIAKIPLEAY
+1765 KIAIAGIPEEAY

-1840 SLPKVKF
+1840 NLPKVKF